1 MSQLKAVITR
11 LSPSCRQCL
20 QQAARLCINNGHREV
35 DTIHLLHELIATPN
49 NDVDQILKVS
59 KINQQLLL
67 SEIADLLTG
76 FSQATGST
84 PVFSQGLMALLEDAW
99 DLASSLHGQSENKN
113 SPLEIRSG
121 HILLVLLAYERYQSL
136 LKTLPEQL
144 QYVDRFTLKDDYDRQ
159 CLGST
164 EGSGSV
170 KSDKAA
176 LSENANFDSGKLD
189 GANSD
194 GTGSDNSHDQSDISQ
209 TTKQPTPA
217 LDKYTYDLTAKA
229 SAEQIDPVIG
239 REFEI
244 HQLID
249 ILIRRRQNNPIL
261 TGEAGVGKTAVV
273 EGLAQKIVSGY
284 VPDQLKDVTIRSLD
298 MGLLQAGAS
307 VKGEFENRLKQV
319 IEEVQASLHPIILFI
334 DEAHTLI
341 GAGGQAGQ
349 NDAANLLK
357 PALARGE
364 LRTIAA
370 TTWSEYKKYFEKD
383 AALSRRFQVVKVD
396 EPDIDTAVAMI
407 RGLSAKMQE
416 HFGILIDDDA
426 LQAAVELS
434 ARYISDRQLPD
445 KAVSVLDTAAA
456 RVSLSKTAMPNQLDR
471 LKAKGIQLEQHINN
485 LSQQLERIGGVD
497 EKEKVSQQIAILD
510 EQRQTNQQS
519 ISDMTSRWQEQ
530 RQLNDQLD
538 ALNQQLNSELD
549 DSNTLNAKARL
560 EKQAEN
566 QNIEQ
571 QLKQVQETQRL
582 IHAVLDRQVIKQII
596 SDWTGIPLTDMAGNE
611 KNHILTLADTLQE
624 RVIGQDHSVAAIVK
638 RIHTAKARLDDPNR
652 PQGVFLLV
660 GPSGVGKT
668 ETALALSEVLYGGER
683 NLITINL
690 SEYQEAHSVAS
701 LKGSPPGYVGY
712 GEGGVLTEAI
722 RRRPYSVLLL
732 DEVEKAHPDVLDLFY
747 QVFDKGVMEDSEGR
761 IIDFKNTLIL
771 LTSNI
776 GSSTIMQ
783 QCINTDPTITDFS
796 LPDSDSLKQAINP
809 HLYKAFKPAFLGRLT
824 VIPYYPLTDDA
835 LAEIIRLKLDKITG
849 RIRDNYDV
857 PCIVDP
863 EVIELILSRCHE
875 VDSGARNADA
885 IISHTLLPQLAGQ
898 LLAHDDSQSVLKKIT
913 VFVDENDDF
922 AYRLDCDAIVALNQM
937 AQYSEDETNSDTE
950 NNTNINSKGQL
961 ESSSNDQVNTAAT
974 KQLTAK
980 QVASK
985 KTSTKKATT
994 KKTPTKKTATKKI
1007 TEEDLS

>member
-20 QQAARLCINNGHREV
+20 QQAARLCIDKGHREV
-35 DTIHLLHELIATPN
+35 DTIHLLHELIATAH
-49 NDVDQILKVS
+49 NDVAQILKAN
-59 KINQQLLL
+59 KINQPLLL
-67 SEIADLLTG
+67 AEITDLLG
-76 FSQATGST
+76 AFGQATGST
-84 PVFSQGLMALLEDAW
+84 PVFSERLMALLEDAW
-99 DLASSLHGQSENKN
+99 ELASSQYSQSEDNN

-121 HILLVLLAYERYQSL
+121 HILLVLLTHERYQSL
-136 LKTLPEQL
+136 LHALPEQL
-144 QYVDRFTLKDDYDRQ
+144 QYIDRFTLKDDYERQ
-159 CLGST
+159 CIGST
-164 EGSGSV
+164 EGSS
-170 KSDKAA
+170 SA
-176 LSENANFDSGKLD
+176 KLD
-189 GANSD
+189 KNGNKD
-194 GTGSDNSHDQSDISQ
+194 NKNKTDNDSDNTNVDIAQ
-209 TTKQPTPA
+209 TAQPTPA

-229 SAEQIDPVIG
+229 TAEQIDPVIG

-249 ILIRRRQNNPIL
+249 NLIRRRQNNPIL

-273 EGLAQKIVSGY
+273 EGLAQKIVAGQ

-319 IEEVQASLHPIILFI
+319 IEEVQASVQPIILFI

-383 AALSRRFQVVKVD
+383 AALSRRFQVVKVE

-407 RGLSAKMQE
+407 RGLSAKMQA

-456 RVSLSKTAMPNQLDR
+456 RVSLSKTAMPNQLDK
-471 LKAKGIQLEQHINN
+471 LKAKGTQLEQHINN

-497 EKEKVSQQIAILD
+497 EKEKVSQQISVLD
-510 EQRQTNQQS
+510 EQRQANQQS
-519 ISDMTSRWQEQ
+519 IIDMTARWQEQ
-530 RQLNDQLD
+530 RTLNDQLD
-538 ALNQQLNSELD
+538 ALNQQLNGKIKGSDTLSAKERLD
-549 DSNTLNAKARL
+549 
-560 EKQAEN
+560 KQAEY
-566 QNIEQ
+566 QAIEQ
-571 QLKQVQETQRL
+571 ALKQVQEAHRL
-582 IHAVLDRQVIKQII
+582 IHAVLNRQVIKQII
-596 SDWTGIPLTDMAGNE
+596 SDWTGIPLNDMAGNE
-611 KNHILTLADTLQE
+611 KNHILTLADTLQA
-624 RVIGQDHSVAAIVK
+624 RVIGQDHSVATIVK

-652 PQGVFLLV
+652 PQGVFMLV

-712 GEGGVLTEAI
+712 GDGGVLTEAI

-761 IIDFKNTLIL
+761 LIDFKNTLIL

-776 GSSTIMQ
+776 GSSQIMQ
-783 QCINTDPTITDFS
+783 QCINTDPTNTDFS
-796 LPDSDSLKQAINP
+796 LPDSDRLKQVINP

-835 LAEIIRLKLDKITG
+835 LAEIIRLKLHKITD
-849 RIRDNYDV
+849 RIRNNYDV
-857 PCIVDP
+857 PCVIDP

-885 IISHTLLPQLAGQ
+885 IISHTLLPQLASQ
-898 LLAHDDSQSVLKKIT
+898 LLAHDDSQSVLRKIT
-913 VFVDENDDF
+913 VFVDADDNF
-922 AYRLDCDAIVALNQM
+922 AYRLDCDSVVALNQM
-937 AQYSEDETNSDTE
+937 AQYSETKTKTKTKTKTETESGSNTE
-950 NNTNINSKGQL
+950 TIL
-961 ESSSNDQVNTAAT
+961 AT
-974 KQLTAK
+974 KPI
-980 QVASK
+980 SK
-985 KTSTKKATT
+985 KTTKETSV
-994 KKTPTKKTATKKI
+994 KKTTRKKPIK
-1007 TEEDLS
+1007 EESL

>member
-1 MSQLKAVITR
+1 MSQLKAIITR

-20 QQAARLCINNGHREV
+20 QQAARLCIDRGHREV
-35 DTIHLLHELIATPN
+35 DTVHLLHELVATTH
-49 NDVDQILKVS
+49 NDIDQILKFN
-59 KINQQLLL
+59 KIDQQSLLL
-67 SEIADLLTG
+67 DLSEVLDTFDLASGT
-76 FSQATGST
+76 T
-84 PVFSQGLMALLEDAW
+84 PVFSQRLMALLEDAW
-99 DLASSLHGQSENKN
+99 ELASSQYNAAEGQ
-113 SPLEIRSG
+113 LEIRSG
-121 HILLVLLAYERYQSL
+121 HILLVLLTHERYKAL
-136 LKTLPEQL
+136 LKTLPESL
-144 QYVDRFTLKDDYDRQ
+144 QYIDKFTLKDDYARQ
-159 CLGST
+159 CKGST
-164 EGSGSV
+164 EGSGSAKATDTV
-170 KSDKAA
+170 KTKTDESDVLA
-176 LSENANFDSGKLD
+176 
-189 GANSD
+189 
-194 GTGSDNSHDQSDISQ
+194 
-209 TTKQPTPA
+209 KQNKPTPA

-229 SAEQIDPVIG
+229 DADEIDPVIG

-273 EGLAQKIVSGY
+273 EGLAQKIVAGQ
-284 VPDQLKDVTIRSLD
+284 VPDQLKGVSIRSLD

-319 IEEVQASLHPIILFI
+319 IEEVQSSVQPIILFI

-349 NDAANLLK
+349 SDAANLLK

-396 EPDIDTAVAMI
+396 EPDVETAVAMI
-407 RGLSAKMQE
+407 RGLSAKMQA
-416 HFGILIDDDA
+416 HFNILIDDDA
-426 LQAAVELS
+426 LQAAAELS

-456 RVSLSKTAMPNQLDR
+456 RVSLSKTSMPNQLDR
-471 LKAKGIQLEQHINN
+471 LHATDRQLQQHVNN
-485 LSQQLERIGGVD
+485 LSQQLERIGSID
-497 EKEKVSQQIAILD
+497 DKEKISQQIAVLD
-510 EQRQTNQQS
+510 EQRQ
-519 ISDMTSRWQEQ
+519 
-530 RQLNDQLD
+530 
-538 ALNQQLNSELD
+538 LNQQRIAEMTTGWQQQLDLTNQLDILSQALKGELD
-549 DSNTLNAKARL
+549 ANERL
-560 EKQAEN
+560 DKQAEY
-566 QNIEQ
+566 QTVEQ
-571 QLKQVQETQRL
+571 TLKQAQEAHRL
-582 IHAVLDRQVIKQII
+582 VHAVLDRQVIKQII
-596 SDWTGIPLTDMAGNE
+596 SDWTGIPLGDMAGNE
-611 KNHILTLADTLQE
+611 KNHILSLADTLQQ
-624 RVIGQDHSVAAIVK
+624 RLIGQDHALSAIVK
-638 RIHTAKARLDDPNR
+638 RIHTAKARLDDPSR
-652 PQGVFLLV
+652 PQGVFMLV

-668 ETALALSEVLYGGER
+668 ETALALSEALYGGER

-761 IIDFKNTLIL
+761 VIDFKNTLIM

-783 QCINTDPTITDFS
+783 HCINTDPTITDFA
-796 LPDSDSLKQAINP
+796 LPDTDRLKQAINP
-809 HLYKAFKPAFLGRLT
+809 QLYKAFKPAFLGRMT

-835 LAEIIRLKLDKITG
+835 LAAIISLKLDKITN
-849 RIRDNYDV
+849 RIKDNYEV
-857 PCIVDP
+857 PCVIDP

-885 IISHTLLPQLAGQ
+885 IISHTLLPQLAEQ
-898 LLAHDDSQSVLKKIT
+898 LLAHDDSKSVLKKVT
-913 VFVDENDDF
+913 VLVNDDDQF
-922 AYRLDCDAIVALNQM
+922 DYRLDVEPIVALNQM
-937 AQYSEDETNSDTE
+937 AQYSQEDSATSD
-950 NNTNINSKGQL
+950 NTAPKQL
-961 ESSSNDQVNTAAT
+961 KAKAKTTAAT
-974 KQLTAK
+974 KATA
-980 QVASK
+980 
-985 KTSTKKATT
+985 KKATT
-994 KKTPTKKTATKKI
+994 AITKSTSKKGVKSKQ
-1007 TEEDLS
+1007 ESSL

>member
-35 DTIHLLHELIATPN
+35 DTVHLLHELIAAPQ
-49 NDVDQILKVS
+49 NDVAQILKVN
-59 KINQQLLL
+59 KINQQTLLAD
-67 SEIADLLTG
+67 ITDLLNTCG
-76 FSQATGST
+76 EATGST

-99 DLASSLHGQSENKN
+99 ELASSQYNKN
-113 SPLEIRSG
+113 DNNNSLEIRSG
-121 HILLVLLAYERYQSL
+121 HILLVLLAYERYQPL
-136 LKTLPEQL
+136 LKILPEQL
-144 QYVDRFTLKDDYDRQ
+144 QYIDRFTLKDDYERQ

-164 EGSGSV
+164 EGSGSANVNISMTNKSADVDGYAESHESLHAAQANV
-170 KSDKAA
+170 K
-176 LSENANFDSGKLD
+176 
-189 GANSD
+189 
-194 GTGSDNSHDQSDISQ
+194 
-209 TTKQPTPA
+209 PTPA

-229 SAEQIDPVIG
+229 DAEQIDPVIG

-273 EGLAQKIVSGY
+273 EGLAQKIVGGQ

-319 IEEVQASLHPIILFI
+319 IEEVQASLQPIILFI

-407 RGLSAKMQE
+407 RGLSVKMQE

-456 RVSLSKTAMPNQLDR
+456 RVSLSKTAIPNQLDR
-471 LKAKGIQLEQHINN
+471 LQAKGVQLEQHINN
-485 LSQQLERIGGVD
+485 LSQQLERIGGID
-497 EKEKVSQQIAILD
+497 EKEKISQKIAVID
-510 EQRQTNQQS
+510 EQRQANKQS
-519 ISDMTSRWQEQ
+519 IADMTARWHEQ

-538 ALNQQLNSELD
+538 VINQQLN
-549 DSNTLNAKARL
+549 AKADGADTLSAKERL
-560 EKQAEN
+560 DKQAEY
-566 QNIEQ
+566 QSIEQ
-571 QLKQVQETQRL
+571 SLKQIQETHRL
-582 IHAVLDRQVIKQII
+582 IHPVLDRQVIKQII
-596 SDWTGIPLTDMAGNE
+596 SDWTGIPLNDMAGNE
-611 KNHILTLADTLQE
+611 KDHILNLADTLQA
-624 RVIGQDHSVAAIVK
+624 RVIGQDHSLAAIVK

-652 PQGVFLLV
+652 PQGIFMLV

-761 IIDFKNTLIL
+761 LIDFKNTLIL
-771 LTSNI
+771 LTSNV
-776 GSSTIMQ
+776 GSSQIMQ
-783 QCINTDPTITDFS
+783 ACINTDPAVTNFN
-796 LPDSDSLKQAINP
+796 LPDSDNLKQVINP

-857 PCIVDP
+857 PCVIDP

-898 LLAHDDSQSVLKKIT
+898 LLDHDDSQSVLKKIT
-913 VFVDENDDF
+913 VFVDADDNF
-922 AYRLDCDAIVALNQM
+922 AYRLDTDAVVPLNKM
-937 AQYSEDETNSDTE
+937 AQYSEDETE
-950 NNTNINSKGQL
+950 
-961 ESSSNDQVNTAAT
+961 DQV
-974 KQLTAK
+974 AK
-980 QVASK
+980 LPSKPFLPEKPAVKRPPVKKTVSK
-985 KTSTKKATT
+985 KAIKK
-994 KKTPTKKTATKKI
+994 
-1007 TEEDLS
+1007 ESL

>member
-20 QQAARLCINNGHREV
+20 QQAARLCIDKGHREV
-35 DTIHLLHELIATPN
+35 DIIHLLHELIATPH
-49 NDVDQILKVS
+49 NDVAQILKVN
-59 KINQQLLL
+59 KIIQPSLL
-67 SEIADLLTG
+67 SEITNLLEHFG
-76 FSQATGST
+76 QATGST
-84 PVFSQGLMALLEDAW
+84 PVFSERLMALLEDAW
-99 DLASSLHGQSENKN
+99 ELASSQYGQSDDKN
-113 SPLEIRSG
+113 VSLEIRSG
-121 HILLVLLAYERYQSL
+121 YILLVLLTYERYQPL
-136 LKTLPEQL
+136 LNALPEQL
-144 QYVDRFTLKDDYDRQ
+144 QYIDRFTLKDDYQRQ
-159 CLGST
+159 CHGST
-164 EGSGSV
+164 EGSSSTNIN
-170 KSDKAA
+170 KSAN
-176 LSENANFDSGKLD
+176 NATKYKT
-189 GANSD
+189 NSTNNNESID
-194 GTGSDNSHDQSDISQ
+194 TEQS
-209 TTKQPTPA
+209 TTQPTPA

-229 SAEQIDPVIG
+229 DDGQIDPVIG

-273 EGLAQKIVSGY
+273 EGLAQKIVAGQ
-284 VPDQLKDVTIRSLD
+284 VPDQLKEVTIRSLD

-319 IEEVQASLHPIILFI
+319 IEEVQASVQPIILFI

-456 RVSLSKTAMPNQLDR
+456 RVSLSKTAMPNQLDK
-471 LKAKGIQLEQHINN
+471 LKAKGMQLEQHVTS
-485 LSQQLERIGGVD
+485 LSQQLERIGGTD
-497 EKEKVSQQIAILD
+497 EKEKVSQQIAVLD
-510 EQRQTNQQS
+510 EQRQSNQQS
-519 ISDMTSRWQEQ
+519 IIDMTARWQEQ
-530 RQLNDQLD
+530 RKLNDQLD
-538 ALNQQLNSELD
+538 AINEQLNGKLD
-549 DSNTLNAKARL
+549 ASDTLSAKERL
-560 EKQAEN
+560 DKQAEY

-571 QLKQVQETQRL
+571 SLKQVQEAQRL

-596 SDWTGIPLTDMAGNE
+596 SDWTGIPLTDMAGDE
-611 KNHILTLADTLQE
+611 KNHILTLADTLQA
-624 RVIGQDHSVAAIVK
+624 RVIGQDHSVEAIVK

-652 PQGVFLLV
+652 PQGVFMLV

-747 QVFDKGVMEDSEGR
+747 QVFDKGIMEDSEGR
-761 IIDFKNTLIL
+761 LIDFKNTLIL

-776 GSSTIMQ
+776 GSSAIMQ
-783 QCINTDPTITDFS
+783 QCINTDPNNRNFS
-796 LPDSDSLKQAINP
+796 LPDSDSLRQAINP
-809 HLYKAFKPAFLGRLT
+809 HLHKAFKPAFLGRLT

-835 LAEIIRLKLDKITG
+835 LAEIIRLKLDKITS
-849 RIRDNYDV
+849 RIRNNYDV
-857 PCIVDP
+857 PCIIDP
-863 EVIELILSRCHE
+863 EVIELVLSRCHE

-885 IISHTLLPQLAGQ
+885 IISHTLLPQLASQ
-898 LLAHDDSQSVLKKIT
+898 LLAHNDSQSVLKKIT
-913 VFVDENDDF
+913 VFVDADDNF
-922 AYRLDCDAIVALNQM
+922 AYRLDCNSIVALNQM
-937 AQYSEDETNSDTE
+937 AQCSEGHSEEDINQTSTYQGE
-950 NNTNINSKGQL
+950 NKQTPNNQNI
-961 ESSSNDQVNTAAT
+961 TAPVS
-974 KQLTAK
+974 AK
-980 QVASK
+980 KPVSK
-985 KTSTKKATT
+985 KSTKEPSAKKANR
-994 KKTPTKKTATKKI
+994 KKSVK
-1007 TEEDLS
+1007 EVSL

>member
-20 QQAARLCINNGHREV
+20 QQAARLCINHGHREV
-35 DTIHLLHELIATPN
+35 DTVHLLHELIATPH
-49 NDVDQILKVS
+49 NDVAQILKIN
-59 KINQQLLL
+59 KINQQSLL
-67 SEIADLLTG
+67 EDITDLLNTFG
-76 FSQATGST
+76 QTTGST
-84 PVFSQGLMALLEDAW
+84 PVFSQSLMALLEDAW
-99 DLASSLHGQSENKN
+99 ELASSQHSQSADKN
-113 SPLEIRSG
+113 SALEIRSG
-121 HILLVLLAYERYQSL
+121 HIVLVLLAYERYLPL

-144 QYVDRFTLKDDYDRQ
+144 QYIDRFTLKDDYERQ

-164 EGSGSV
+164 EGSSSTKV
-170 KSDKAA
+170 NKSTNKAINKDTEA
-176 LSENANFDSGKLD
+176 SSGNSAANNTDEQAFLD
-189 GANSD
+189 AKQAA
-194 GTGSDNSHDQSDISQ
+194 T
-209 TTKQPTPA
+209 QPTPA

-273 EGLAQKIVSGY
+273 EGLAQKIVAGQ

-319 IEEVQASLHPIILFI
+319 IEEVQASLQPIILFI

-396 EPDIDTAVAMI
+396 EPDIETAVAMI

-456 RVSLSKTAMPNQLDR
+456 RVSLSKTAIPNQLDR
-471 LKAKGIQLEQHINN
+471 LNAKGLQLEQHINN

-497 EKEKVSQQIAILD
+497 EKEKISQKIAVLD
-510 EQRQTNQQS
+510 EQRQANQQS
-519 ISDMTSRWQEQ
+519 IADMTSRWHEQ
-530 RQLNDQLD
+530 RKLNDQLD
-538 ALNQQLNSELD
+538 ALNKQLSGKADGSDSLSAKERLD
-549 DSNTLNAKARL
+549 
-560 EKQAEN
+560 KQAEY
-566 QNIEQ
+566 QSIEQ
-571 QLKQVQETQRL
+571 SLKKIQETHRL
-582 IHAVLDRQVIKQII
+582 IHPVLDRQVIKQII

-611 KNHILTLADTLQE
+611 KDHILGLANTLQA

-652 PQGVFLLV
+652 PQGVFMLV

-761 IIDFKNTLIL
+761 LIDFKNTLIL
-771 LTSNI
+771 LTSNV
-776 GSSTIMQ
+776 GSSAIMQ
-783 QCINTDPTITDFS
+783 ACINTDPAVTDFS
-796 LPDSDSLKQAINP
+796 LPDSDSLKQVINP
-809 HLYKAFKPAFLGRLT
+809 HLYKSFKPAFLGRLT

-849 RIRDNYDV
+849 RIHDNYDV
-857 PCIVDP
+857 PCVIDD

-913 VFVDENDDF
+913 VFVDADDNF
-922 AYRLDCDAIVALNQM
+922 AYRLDTDAVVALNQM
-937 AQYSEDETNSDTE
+937 AQYSEDETE
-950 NNTNINSKGQL
+950 NQL
-961 ESSSNDQVNTAAT
+961 EKLPSKPLSAKKAAVKKPDVKKST
-974 KQLTAK
+974 VKKT
-980 QVASK
+980 ASK
-985 KTSTKKATT
+985 KSIK
-994 KKTPTKKTATKKI
+994 
-1007 TEEDLS
+1007 EEAL

>member
-35 DTIHLLHELIATPN
+35 DTVHLLHELIATPH
-49 NDVDQILKVS
+49 NDVAQILKFN
-59 KINQQLLL
+59 KINQQALLAD
-67 SEIADLLTG
+67 ITDLLNTFG
-76 FSQATGST
+76 QATGST

-99 DLASSLHGQSENKN
+99 ELASSQYNQSADNN

-136 LKTLPEQL
+136 LKTLPEPL
-144 QYVDRFTLKDDYDRQ
+144 QYIDRFTLKDDYERQ

-164 EGSGSV
+164 EGSGSSSNKITNNKGV
-170 KSDKAA
+170 NKGA
-176 LSENANFDSGKLD
+176 DSVDNDTNNQESLD
-189 GANSD
+189 
-194 GTGSDNSHDQSDISQ
+194 
-209 TTKQPTPA
+209 TKQTEAKPTPA

-273 EGLAQKIVSGY
+273 EGLAQKIVAGQ

-319 IEEVQASLHPIILFI
+319 IEEVQASVQPIILFI

-383 AALSRRFQVVKVD
+383 AALSRRFQVIKVD
-396 EPDIDTAVAMI
+396 EPDIETAVAMI
-407 RGLSAKMQE
+407 RGLSAKIQN

-471 LKAKGIQLEQHINN
+471 LNAKGLQLEQHINN

-497 EKEKVSQQIAILD
+497 EKEKVSQKIAVLD
-510 EQRQTNQQS
+510 EQRQANQQS
-519 ISDMTSRWQEQ
+519 IADMTNRWHEQ
-530 RQLNDQLD
+530 RELNDQLD
-538 ALNQQLNSELD
+538 ALNQQLNGKADGADALS
-549 DSNTLNAKARL
+549 AKARL
-560 EKQAEN
+560 DKQSEY
-566 QNIEQ
+566 QSIEQ
-571 QLKQVQETQRL
+571 ALKQIQETQRL
-582 IHAVLDRQVIKQII
+582 IHPVLDRQVIKQII

-611 KNHILTLADTLQE
+611 KDHILNLADTLQA

-652 PQGVFLLV
+652 PQGVFMLV

-668 ETALALSEVLYGGER
+668 ETALVLSEVLYGGER

-761 IIDFKNTLIL
+761 LIDFKNTLIL
-771 LTSNI
+771 LTSNV
-776 GSSTIMQ
+776 GSSAIMQ
-783 QCINTDPTITDFS
+783 ACINTDPAVTDFS
-796 LPDSDSLKQAINP
+796 LPDSDSLKQVINP

-849 RIRDNYDV
+849 RIGDNYDV
-857 PCIVDP
+857 PCVIDD

-913 VFVDENDDF
+913 VFVDEDDNF
-922 AYRLDCDAIVALNQM
+922 AYRLDTDAVVALNQM
-937 AQYSEDETNSDTE
+937 AQHSEDETE
-950 NNTNINSKGQL
+950 YQV
-961 ESSSNDQVNTAAT
+961 EDQV
-974 KQLTAK
+974 KEPPSKPLSAK
-980 QVASK
+980 KPDVKKSTVKKASSK
-985 KTSTKKATT
+985 KPIK
-994 KKTPTKKTATKKI
+994 
-1007 TEEDLS
+1007 EESL

>member
-35 DTIHLLHELIATPN
+35 DTVHLLHELIATPH
-49 NDVDQILKVS
+49 NDVAQILKFN
-59 KINQQLLL
+59 KIAQQSLLAD
-67 SEIADLLTG
+67 ITDLLDTFG
-76 FSQATGST
+76 QATGST
-84 PVFSQGLMALLEDAW
+84 PVFSQDLMALLEDAW
-99 DLASSLHGQSENKN
+99 ELASSQHGQSADN
-113 SPLEIRSG
+113 SSALEIRSG

-136 LKTLPEQL
+136 LKTLPEPL
-144 QYVDRFTLKDDYDRQ
+144 QYIDRFTLKDDYERQ

-164 EGSGSV
+164 EGSGSSSN
-170 KSDKAA
+170 KSTNNKGINKDTEASADKNTASQA
-176 LSENANFDSGKLD
+176 SSTEQP
-189 GANSD
+189 
-194 GTGSDNSHDQSDISQ
+194 TTQS
-209 TTKQPTPA
+209 TPA

-273 EGLAQKIVSGY
+273 EGLAQKIVASQ

-319 IEEVQASLHPIILFI
+319 IEEVQASLQPIILFI

-396 EPDIDTAVAMI
+396 EPDIETAVAMI
-407 RGLSAKMQE
+407 RGLSAKMQA

-471 LKAKGIQLEQHINN
+471 LQAKGVQLEQHINN

-497 EKEKVSQQIAILD
+497 EKEKVSQKIAVLD
-510 EQRQTNQQS
+510 EQRQSNQQS
-519 ISDMTSRWQEQ
+519 IIDMTARWQEQ

-538 ALNQQLNSELD
+538 AINQQLNGKTSGSDTLSAKERLDKQSEYQ
-549 DSNTLNAKARL
+549 S
-560 EKQAEN
+560 
-566 QNIEQ
+566 IEQ
-571 QLKQVQETQRL
+571 ALKQVQETHRL
-582 IHAVLDRQVIKQII
+582 IHPVLDRQVIKQII
-596 SDWTGIPLTDMAGNE
+596 SDWTGIPLNDMAGNE
-611 KNHILTLADTLQE
+611 KDHILNLADTLQA

-652 PQGVFLLV
+652 PQGVFMLV

-761 IIDFKNTLIL
+761 LIDFKNTLIL
-771 LTSNI
+771 LTSNV
-776 GSSTIMQ
+776 GSSAIMQ
-783 QCINTDPTITDFS
+783 ACINTDPAVTDFS
-796 LPDSDSLKQAINP
+796 LPDSDSLKQVINP

-857 PCIVDP
+857 PCVIDD

-913 VFVDENDDF
+913 VFVDENDNF
-922 AYRLDCDAIVALNQM
+922 AYRLDTDAVVALNHM
-937 AQYSEDETNSDTE
+937 AQYSEVEGDV
-950 NNTNINSKGQL
+950 SKAP
-961 ESSSNDQVNTAAT
+961 S
-974 KQLTAK
+974 K
-980 QVASK
+980 QVAAK
-985 KTSTKKATT
+985 KPATKESSTKKEPATKEAAVKKPSV
-994 KKTPTKKTATKKI
+994 KKTISKKSVKK
-1007 TEEDLS
+1007 DLL

>member
-35 DTIHLLHELIATPN
+35 DTIHLLHELIATPH
-49 NDVDQILKVS
+49 NDVDQILNIN

-67 SEIADLLTG
+67 SQVADLLAG
-76 FSQATGST
+76 ISQATGVT
-84 PVFSQGLMALLEDAW
+84 PVFSQSLMALLEDAW
-99 DLASSLHGQSENKN
+99 ELASSQHGQSENKN

-121 HILLVLLAYERYQSL
+121 HILLVLLTYERYQSL

-144 QYVDRFTLKDDYDRQ
+144 QYIDRFTLKDDYDRQ
-159 CLGST
+159 CFGST

-176 LSENANFDSGKLD
+176 LSENGNFGSGELDGSKSD

-194 GTGSDNSHDQSDISQ
+194 NSYDQSDISQ

-273 EGLAQKIVSGY
+273 EGLAQKIVAGY

-334 DEAHTLI
+334 DEAHMLI

-407 RGLSAKMQE
+407 RGLSAKVQE

-471 LKAKGIQLEQHINN
+471 LKAKGAQLEQHINN
-485 LSQQLERIGGVD
+485 LGQQLERIGSAD
-497 EKEKVSQQIAILD
+497 EKEKVSQKIAVLD
-510 EQRQTNQQS
+510 EQRQSNQQNITS
-519 ISDMTSRWQEQ
+519 MTTRWQEQ
-530 RQLNDQLD
+530 RELNDKLD
-538 ALNQQLNSELD
+538 ALNKQLNGNLD
-549 DSNTLNAKARL
+549 GSDTLSAKARL
-560 EKQAEN
+560 DKQSEY
-566 QNIEQ
+566 QNTEQ
-571 QLKQVQETQRL
+571 ALKQIQETHRL
-582 IHAVLDRQVIKQII
+582 IHPVLDRQVIKQII
-596 SDWTGIPLTDMAGNE
+596 SDWTGIPLNDMAGNE
-611 KNHILTLADTLQE
+611 KNHILALADTLQK
-624 RVIGQDHSVAAIVK
+624 RVIGQDHSIDAIVK
-638 RIHTAKARLDDPNR
+638 RIQTAKARLDDPNR

-712 GEGGVLTEAI
+712 GEGGVLTEAV

-747 QVFDKGVMEDSEGR
+747 QVFDKGMMEDSEGR
-761 IIDFKNTLIL
+761 LIDFKNTLIL
-771 LTSNI
+771 LTSNV
-776 GSSTIMQ
+776 GSAQIMQ
-783 QCINTDPTITDFS
+783 QCINTDPTVTVFS
-796 LPDSDSLKQAINP
+796 LPDSDSLKQTINP

-835 LAEIIRLKLDKITG
+835 LAEIIRLKLDKITD

-857 PCIVDP
+857 PCVIDS
-863 EVIELILSRCHE
+863 EVVELILSRCHE

-885 IISHTLLPQLAGQ
+885 IISQTLLPQLAGQ
-898 LLAHDDSQSVLKKIT
+898 LLSHDDSQSVLKKIT
-913 VFVDENDDF
+913 VVVDETDNF
-922 AYRLDCDAIVALNQM
+922 AYRLDTDAIVALNQM
-937 AQYSEDETNSDTE
+937 AQCSDSEC
-950 NNTNINSKGQL
+950 KGGVNKA
-961 ESSSNDQVNTAAT
+961 SS
-974 KQLTAK
+974 KQLLAK
-980 QVASK
+980 K
-985 KTSTKKATT
+985 
-994 KKTPTKKTATKKI
+994 PATKKPTI
-1007 TEEDLS
+1007 KKPSVKKAAIKDFIKKDLL

>member
-20 QQAARLCINNGHREV
+20 QQAARLCIDKGHREV
-35 DTIHLLHELIATPN
+35 DTIHLLHELIATAH
-49 NDVDQILKVS
+49 NDVAQILKAN
-59 KINQQLLL
+59 KINQPSLLA
-67 SEIADLLTG
+67 EITDLLG
-76 FSQATGST
+76 AFGQATGST
-84 PVFSQGLMALLEDAW
+84 PVFSERLMALLEDAW
-99 DLASSLHGQSENKN
+99 ELASSQYSQSEANN

-121 HILLVLLAYERYQSL
+121 HILLVLLTHERYQSL
-136 LKTLPEQL
+136 LHALPEQL
-144 QYVDRFTLKDDYDRQ
+144 QYIDRFTLKDDYERQ

-164 EGSGSV
+164 EGSSSANLD
-170 KSDKAA
+170 KNNNKNKADATSD
-176 LSENANFDSGKLD
+176 NANV
-189 GANSD
+189 
-194 GTGSDNSHDQSDISQ
+194 DIAQ
-209 TTKQPTPA
+209 TAQPTPA

-229 SAEQIDPVIG
+229 TAEQIDPVIG

-273 EGLAQKIVSGY
+273 EGLAQKIVAGQ

-319 IEEVQASLHPIILFI
+319 IEEVQASVQPIILFI

-383 AALSRRFQVVKVD
+383 AALSRRFQVVKVE

-407 RGLSAKMQE
+407 RGLSAKMQA

-456 RVSLSKTAMPNQLDR
+456 RVSLSKTAMPNQLDK
-471 LKAKGIQLEQHINN
+471 LKAKGAQLEQHINS

-497 EKEKVSQQIAILD
+497 EKEKVSQQIAVLD
-510 EQRQTNQQS
+510 EQRQANQQS
-519 ISDMTSRWQEQ
+519 IIDMTARWQEQ
-530 RQLNDQLD
+530 RTLNDQLD
-538 ALNQQLNSELD
+538 ALNQQLNGKIKGSD
-549 DSNTLNAKARL
+549 TLSAKARL
-560 EKQAEN
+560 DKQAEY
-566 QNIEQ
+566 QAIEQ
-571 QLKQVQETQRL
+571 ALKQVQEAHRL

-596 SDWTGIPLTDMAGNE
+596 SDWTGIPLNDMAGNE
-611 KNHILTLADTLQE
+611 KNHILTLADTLQA
-624 RVIGQDHSVAAIVK
+624 RVIGQDHSIAAIVK

-652 PQGVFLLV
+652 PQGVFMLV

-683 NLITINL
+683 NIITINL

-761 IIDFKNTLIL
+761 LIDFKNTFIL

-776 GSSTIMQ
+776 GSSQIMQ
-783 QCINTDPTITDFS
+783 QCINTDPANTDFS
-796 LPDSDSLKQAINP
+796 LPDSDSLKQVINP

-835 LAEIIRLKLDKITG
+835 LAEIIRLKLNKITD

-857 PCIVDP
+857 PCVIDP

-885 IISHTLLPQLAGQ
+885 IISHTLLPQLASQ
-898 LLAHDDSQSVLKKIT
+898 LLAHDDSQSVLRKIT
-913 VFVDENDDF
+913 VFVDADDNF
-922 AYRLDCDAIVALNQM
+922 AYRLDCDSVVALNQM
-937 AQYSEDETNSDTE
+937 AQYSETKTE
-950 NNTNINSKGQL
+950 IEGSANTEAVL
-961 ESSSNDQVNTAAT
+961 AT
-974 KQLTAK
+974 KPI
-980 QVASK
+980 S
-985 KTSTKKATT
+985 KKATKDAPV
-994 KKTPTKKTATKKI
+994 KKTTRKKPSK
-1007 TEEDLS
+1007 EEFL

>member
-35 DTIHLLHELIATPN
+35 DTVHLLHELIATPH
-49 NDVDQILKVS
+49 NDVAQILKVN
-59 KINQQLLL
+59 KINQQSLLTD
-67 SEIADLLTG
+67 ITDLLNTFG
-76 FSQATGST
+76 QATGST
-84 PVFSQGLMALLEDAW
+84 PVFSQDLMALLEDAW
-99 DLASSLHGQSENKN
+99 ELASSQHGQSIDNN
-113 SPLEIRSG
+113 NALEIRSG

-144 QYVDRFTLKDDYDRQ
+144 QYIDRFTLKDDYERQ

-164 EGSGSV
+164 EGSGSSSNKGV
-170 KSDKAA
+170 NKGAD
-176 LSENANFDSGKLD
+176 D
-189 GANSD
+189 GANSAD
-194 GTGSDNSHDQSDISQ
+194 DDTNNQESLD
-209 TTKQPTPA
+209 TKQTEAKPTPA

-273 EGLAQKIVSGY
+273 EGLAQKIVVGQ

-319 IEEVQASLHPIILFI
+319 IEEVQASLQPIILFI

-396 EPDIDTAVAMI
+396 EPDIETAVAMI
-407 RGLSAKMQE
+407 RGLSAKMQD

-456 RVSLSKTAMPNQLDR
+456 RVSLSKTAIPNQLDR
-471 LKAKGIQLEQHINN
+471 LKAKGVQLEQHINN

-497 EKEKVSQQIAILD
+497 EKEKVSQKIAVLD
-510 EQRQTNQQS
+510 EQRQSNQQS
-519 ISDMTSRWQEQ
+519 IADMTSRWHEQ
-530 RQLNDQLD
+530 RELNNQLD
-538 ALNQQLNSELD
+538 ALNKQLSGKAGGA
-549 DSNTLNAKARL
+549 DSLSAKARL
-560 EKQAEN
+560 DKQAEY
-566 QNIEQ
+566 QSIEQ
-571 QLKQVQETQRL
+571 SLKQVQETQRL
-582 IHAVLDRQVIKQII
+582 IHPVLDRQVIKQII
-596 SDWTGIPLTDMAGNE
+596 SDWTGIPLNDMAGNE
-611 KNHILTLADTLQE
+611 KDHILSLADTLQA

-652 PQGVFLLV
+652 PQGVFMLV

-668 ETALALSEVLYGGER
+668 ETALALSEILYGGER

-712 GEGGVLTEAI
+712 GEGGVLTEAV

-761 IIDFKNTLIL
+761 LIDFKNTLIL

-776 GSSTIMQ
+776 GSSQIMQ
-783 QCINTDPTITDFS
+783 ACINTDPSVTDFS

-824 VIPYYPLTDDA
+824 VIPYYPLTDNA

-857 PCIVDP
+857 PCVIDD

-913 VFVDENDDF
+913 VFVDEDDNF
-922 AYRLDCDAIVALNQM
+922 AYRLDTDAVVALNHI
-937 AQYSEDETNSDTE
+937 AQYSEVEGDV
-950 NNTNINSKGQL
+950 SKAP
-961 ESSSNDQVNTAAT
+961 SKQVEAKKPAT
-974 KQLTAK
+974 KK
-980 QVASK
+980 S
-985 KTSTKKATT
+985 STKKEPAKKEPAVKKPSV
-994 KKTPTKKTATKKI
+994 KKTISKKSVKK
-1007 TEEDLS
+1007 DLL

>member
-35 DTIHLLHELIATPN
+35 DTVHLLHELIAAPQ
-49 NDVDQILKVS
+49 NDVAQILKVN
-59 KINQQLLL
+59 KINQQTLLAD
-67 SEIADLLTG
+67 ITDLLNTFG
-76 FSQATGST
+76 EATGST

-99 DLASSLHGQSENKN
+99 ELASSQYNKN
-113 SPLEIRSG
+113 DNNNSLEIRSG
-121 HILLVLLAYERYQSL
+121 HILLVLLAYERYQPL
-136 LKTLPEQL
+136 LKILPEQL
-144 QYVDRFTLKDDYDRQ
+144 QYIDRFTLKDDYERQ

-164 EGSGSV
+164 EGSGSANVNRSMTNKSADVDGDAESHESLHAAQANV
-170 KSDKAA
+170 K
-176 LSENANFDSGKLD
+176 
-189 GANSD
+189 
-194 GTGSDNSHDQSDISQ
+194 
-209 TTKQPTPA
+209 PTPA

-229 SAEQIDPVIG
+229 DAEQIDPVIG

-273 EGLAQKIVSGY
+273 EGLAQKIVAGQ

-319 IEEVQASLHPIILFI
+319 IEEVQASLQPIILFI

-396 EPDIDTAVAMI
+396 EPDIDTAVVMI
-407 RGLSAKMQE
+407 RGLSVKMQE

-456 RVSLSKTAMPNQLDR
+456 RVSLSKTAIPNQLDR
-471 LKAKGIQLEQHINN
+471 LQAKGVQLEQHINN
-485 LSQQLERIGGVD
+485 LSQQLERIGGID
-497 EKEKVSQQIAILD
+497 EKEKISQKIAVID
-510 EQRQTNQQS
+510 EQRQANKQS
-519 ISDMTSRWQEQ
+519 IADMTARWHEQ

-538 ALNQQLNSELD
+538 VINQRLNDKASGAVLSAKERLD
-549 DSNTLNAKARL
+549 
-560 EKQAEN
+560 KQAEY
-566 QNIEQ
+566 QSIEQ
-571 QLKQVQETQRL
+571 SLKQIQETQRL
-582 IHAVLDRQVIKQII
+582 IHPVLDRQVIKQII
-596 SDWTGIPLTDMAGNE
+596 SDWTGIPLNDMAGNE
-611 KNHILTLADTLQE
+611 KDHILNLADTLQA

-652 PQGVFLLV
+652 PQGVFMLV

-668 ETALALSEVLYGGER
+668 ETALALSDVLYGGER
-683 NLITINL
+683 NLVTINL

-761 IIDFKNTLIL
+761 LIDFKNTLIL
-771 LTSNI
+771 LTSNV
-776 GSSTIMQ
+776 GSSQIMQ
-783 QCINTDPTITDFS
+783 ACINTDPSITEFS
-796 LPDSDSLKQAINP
+796 LPDSDNLKQVINP

-857 PCIVDP
+857 PCVIDL

-913 VFVDENDDF
+913 VFVDADDNF
-922 AYRLDCDAIVALNQM
+922 AYRLDTDAVVPLNKM
-937 AQYSEDETNSDTE
+937 AQYSEDETE
-950 NNTNINSKGQL
+950 
-961 ESSSNDQVNTAAT
+961 DQV
-974 KQLTAK
+974 AK
-980 QVASK
+980 LPSKPFLPGKPAVKRPPVKKTVSK
-985 KTSTKKATT
+985 KAVKK
-994 KKTPTKKTATKKI
+994 
-1007 TEEDLS
+1007 ESL

>member
-35 DTIHLLHELIATPN
+35 DTVHLLHELIATPY
-49 NDVDQILKVS
+49 NDVAQILKAN
-59 KINQQLLL
+59 KISQQSLL
-67 SEIADLLTG
+67 ADITDSLNTFG
-76 FSQATGST
+76 QATGLT
-84 PVFSQGLMALLEDAW
+84 PVFSQSLMALLEDAW
-99 DLASSLHGQSENKN
+99 ELASSQYNKSDNN

-121 HILLVLLAYERYQSL
+121 HILLVLLAYERYQPL

-144 QYVDRFTLKDDYDRQ
+144 QYIDRFTLKDDYERQ

-164 EGSGSV
+164 EGSGTIQSAKV
-170 KSDKAA
+170 A
-176 LSENANFDSGKLD
+176 LGENVNT
-189 GANSD
+189 NSD
-194 GTGSDNSHDQSDISQ
+194 RSDNSDTQSELSQ
-209 TTKQPTPA
+209 TTKIATPA

-229 SAEQIDPVIG
+229 SADQIDPVIG

-273 EGLAQKIVSGY
+273 EGLAQKIVAGQ

-319 IEEVQASLHPIILFI
+319 IEEVQASLQPIILFI

-396 EPDIDTAVAMI
+396 EPDIETAVAMI
-407 RGLSAKMQE
+407 RGLSAKMQD

-456 RVSLSKTAMPNQLDR
+456 RVSLSKTAIPNQLDR
-471 LKAKGIQLEQHINN
+471 LNAKGLQLEQHINN

-497 EKEKVSQQIAILD
+497 EKEKVSQKIAVLD
-510 EQRQTNQQS
+510 EQRQANQQS
-519 ISDMTSRWQEQ
+519 IADMTSRWHEQ
-530 RQLNDQLD
+530 RELNDRLD
-538 ALNQQLNSELD
+538 ALNQQLNDKTDGSD
-549 DSNTLNAKARL
+549 ALNAKERL
-560 EKQAEN
+560 DKQAEY
-566 QNIEQ
+566 QSIEQ
-571 QLKQVQETQRL
+571 SLKKIQETQRL

-611 KNHILTLADTLQE
+611 KDHILGLADTLQS

-652 PQGVFLLV
+652 PQGVFMLV

-761 IIDFKNTLIL
+761 LIDFKNTLIL
-771 LTSNI
+771 LTSNV
-776 GSSTIMQ
+776 GSSQIMQ
-783 QCINTDPTITDFS
+783 ACINTDPAVTNFN
-796 LPDSDSLKQAINP
+796 LPDSDSLKQVINP

-857 PCIVDP
+857 PCVIEP

-898 LLAHDDSQSVLKKIT
+898 LLDHDDSQSVLKKIT
-913 VFVDENDDF
+913 VFVDADDNF
-922 AYRLDCDAIVALNQM
+922 AYRLDTDTVVPLNKM
-937 AQYSEDETNSDTE
+937 AQYSEDETE
-950 NNTNINSKGQL
+950 
-961 ESSSNDQVNTAAT
+961 DQV
-974 KQLTAK
+974 AK
-980 QVASK
+980 LPSKPFLPEKPAVKRQPVKKTVSK
-985 KTSTKKATT
+985 KAIKK
-994 KKTPTKKTATKKI
+994 
-1007 TEEDLS
+1007 ESL

>member
-35 DTIHLLHELIATPN
+35 DTVHLLHELIAAPQ
-49 NDVDQILKVS
+49 NDVAQILKVN
-59 KINQQLLL
+59 KINQQTLLAD
-67 SEIADLLTG
+67 ITDLLNTFG
-76 FSQATGST
+76 EATGST

-99 DLASSLHGQSENKN
+99 ELASSQYNKN
-113 SPLEIRSG
+113 DNNNSLEIRSG
-121 HILLVLLAYERYQSL
+121 HILLVLLAYERYQPL
-136 LKTLPEQL
+136 LKILPEQL
-144 QYVDRFTLKDDYDRQ
+144 QYIDRFTLKDDYERQ

-164 EGSGSV
+164 EGSGSANVNRSMTNKSADVDGYAESHESLHAAQSNV
-170 KSDKAA
+170 K
-176 LSENANFDSGKLD
+176 
-189 GANSD
+189 
-194 GTGSDNSHDQSDISQ
+194 
-209 TTKQPTPA
+209 PTPA

-229 SAEQIDPVIG
+229 DAEQIDPVIG

-273 EGLAQKIVSGY
+273 EGLAQKIVAGQ

-319 IEEVQASLHPIILFI
+319 IEEVQASLQPIILFI

-407 RGLSAKMQE
+407 RGLSVKMQE

-456 RVSLSKTAMPNQLDR
+456 RVSLSKTAIPNQLDR
-471 LKAKGIQLEQHINN
+471 LQAKGVQLEQHINN
-485 LSQQLERIGGVD
+485 LSQQLERIGGID
-497 EKEKVSQQIAILD
+497 EKEKISQKIAVID
-510 EQRQTNQQS
+510 EQRQANKQS
-519 ISDMTSRWQEQ
+519 IADMTARWHEQ

-538 ALNQQLNSELD
+538 VINQRLNDKASGADTLSAKERLD
-549 DSNTLNAKARL
+549 
-560 EKQAEN
+560 KQAEY
-566 QNIEQ
+566 QSIEQ
-571 QLKQVQETQRL
+571 SLKQIQETQRL
-582 IHAVLDRQVIKQII
+582 IHPVLDRQVIKQII
-596 SDWTGIPLTDMAGNE
+596 SDWTGIPLNDMAGNE
-611 KNHILTLADTLQE
+611 KDHILNLADTLQA

-652 PQGVFLLV
+652 PQGVFMLV

-668 ETALALSEVLYGGER
+668 ETALALSDVLYGGER

-761 IIDFKNTLIL
+761 LIDFKNTLIL
-771 LTSNI
+771 LTSNV
-776 GSSTIMQ
+776 GSSQIMQ
-783 QCINTDPTITDFS
+783 ACINTDPSITEFS
-796 LPDSDSLKQAINP
+796 LPDSDNLKQVINP
-809 HLYKAFKPAFLGRLT
+809 HLYKVFKPAFLGRLT

-857 PCIVDP
+857 PCVIDP
-863 EVIELILSRCHE
+863 EVIELILSRCQE

-913 VFVDENDDF
+913 VFVDADDNF
-922 AYRLDCDAIVALNQM
+922 AYRLDTDAVVPLNKM
-937 AQYSEDETNSDTE
+937 AQYSEDEIE
-950 NNTNINSKGQL
+950 
-961 ESSSNDQVNTAAT
+961 DQV
-974 KQLTAK
+974 AK
-980 QVASK
+980 LPSKPFLPEKPAVKRPPVKKTVSK
-985 KTSTKKATT
+985 KAIKK
-994 KKTPTKKTATKKI
+994 
-1007 TEEDLS
+1007 ESL

>member
-35 DTIHLLHELIATPN
+35 DTIHLLHELIATPH
-49 NDVDQILKVS
+49 NDVAQILKFN
-59 KINQQLLL
+59 KIAQQSLLTD
-67 SEIADLLTG
+67 ITDLLDTFG
-76 FSQATGST
+76 QATGST

-99 DLASSLHGQSENKN
+99 ELASSQHSQSNNN
-113 SPLEIRSG
+113 SSLEIRSG
-121 HILLVLLAYERYQSL
+121 HILLVLLVYERYQSL
-136 LKTLPEQL
+136 LKILPEQL
-144 QYVDRFTLKDDYDRQ
+144 QYIDRFTLKDDYERQ

-164 EGSGSV
+164 EGSGSTSV
-170 KSDKAA
+170 NKSANNDTNKDNEISADNIKDK
-176 LSENANFDSGKLD
+176 
-189 GANSD
+189 
-194 GTGSDNSHDQSDISQ
+194 QSSLIEHP
-209 TTKQPTPA
+209 TTQPTPA

-229 SAEQIDPVIG
+229 RAEQIDPVIG

-273 EGLAQKIVSGY
+273 EGLAQKIVADQ

-319 IEEVQASLHPIILFI
+319 IEEVQASAQPIILFI

-396 EPDIDTAVAMI
+396 EPDIETAVAMI
-407 RGLSAKMQE
+407 RGLSAKMQA

-471 LKAKGIQLEQHINN
+471 LKAKGLQLEQHINS
-485 LSQQLERIGGVD
+485 LSQQLERIGGID
-497 EKEKVSQQIAILD
+497 DKEKVSQKIAVLD

-519 ISDMTSRWQEQ
+519 IADMTAHWHEQ

-538 ALNQQLNSELD
+538 ALNQQLNGKAD
-549 DSNTLNAKARL
+549 DASNTNMLSAKERL
-560 EKQAEN
+560 DKQGEY
-566 QNIEQ
+566 QSIEQ
-571 QLKQVQETQRL
+571 SLKQIQETHRL
-582 IHAVLDRQVIKQII
+582 IHPVLDRQVIKQII
-596 SDWTGIPLTDMAGNE
+596 SDWTGIPLNDMAGNE
-611 KNHILTLADTLQE
+611 KDHILSLADTLQA

-652 PQGVFLLV
+652 PQGVFMLV

-701 LKGSPPGYVGY
+701 LKGSPPGYIGY

-747 QVFDKGVMEDSEGR
+747 QVFDKGVMEDSEGGL
-761 IIDFKNTLIL
+761 IDFKNTLIL

-776 GSSTIMQ
+776 GSSAIMQ
-783 QCINTDPTITDFS
+783 QCINTDPTVTDFS
-796 LPDSDSLKQAINP
+796 LPDSDSLKQVINP

-857 PCIVDP
+857 PCVIDP

-898 LLAHDDSQSVLKKIT
+898 LLAHDDSQSVLKEIT
-913 VFVDENDDF
+913 VFVDEYDNF
-922 AYRLDCDAIVALNQM
+922 AYRLDTDAVVPLNKM
-937 AQYSEDETNSDTE
+937 AQYSENDTNAQVKKSP
-950 NNTNINSKGQL
+950 SKT
-961 ESSSNDQVNTAAT
+961 V
-974 KQLTAK
+974 
-980 QVASK
+980 
-985 KTSTKKATT
+985 STKKSVVEKPPV
-994 KKTPTKKTATKKI
+994 KKTVSKKAVKEGT
-1007 TEEDLS
+1007 L

>member
-35 DTIHLLHELIATPN
+35 DTVHLLHELIATPH
-49 NDVDQILKVS
+49 NDVAQILKVN
-59 KINQQLLL
+59 KINQHSLLA
-67 SEIADLLTG
+67 EITDLLNTFG
-76 FSQATGST
+76 QATGST
-84 PVFSQGLMALLEDAW
+84 PVFSQDLMALLEDAW
-99 DLASSLHGQSENKN
+99 ELASSQHSEHNH

-121 HILLVLLAYERYQSL
+121 HILLVLLAYERYQPL
-136 LKTLPEQL
+136 LKALPEQL
-144 QYVDRFTLKDDYDRQ
+144 QYIDRFTLKDDYEHQ

-164 EGSGSV
+164 EGSGS
-170 KSDKAA
+170 
-176 LSENANFDSGKLD
+176 ANVNQSANKNTHKDAEANTDNHESLD
-189 GANSD
+189 AEQAN
-194 GTGSDNSHDQSDISQ
+194 
-209 TTKQPTPA
+209 TKPTPA

-229 SAEQIDPVIG
+229 DAEQIDPVIG

-273 EGLAQKIVSGY
+273 EGLAQKIVAGQ
-284 VPDQLKDVTIRSLD
+284 VPDQLKEVTIRSLD

-319 IEEVQASLHPIILFI
+319 IEEVQASVQPIILFI

-396 EPDIDTAVAMI
+396 EPDIETAVAMI

-456 RVSLSKTAMPNQLDR
+456 RVSLSKTAMPNQLDK
-471 LKAKGIQLEQHINN
+471 LQAKGLQLEQHINN

-497 EKEKVSQQIAILD
+497 EKEKVSQKIAVLD
-510 EQRQTNQQS
+510 ELRQANQQS
-519 ISDMTSRWQEQ
+519 IADMTSRWHEQ
-530 RQLNDQLD
+530 RKLNDQLD
-538 ALNQQLNSELD
+538 TLNKQLNGQL
-549 DSNTLNAKARL
+549 NTADTLSAKARL
-560 EKQAEN
+560 DKQVEY
-566 QNIEQ
+566 QNTEQ
-571 QLKQVQETQRL
+571 SLKQIQETQRL
-582 IHAVLDRQVIKQII
+582 IHPVLDRQVIKQII
-596 SDWTGIPLTDMAGNE
+596 SDWTGIPLNDMAGNE
-611 KNHILTLADTLQE
+611 KNHILNLADTLQA
-624 RVIGQDHSVAAIVK
+624 RIIGQDHSVAAIVK

-652 PQGVFLLV
+652 PQGVFMLV

-712 GEGGVLTEAI
+712 GEGGVLTEAV

-747 QVFDKGVMEDSEGR
+747 QVFDKGIMEDSEGR
-761 IIDFKNTLIL
+761 LIDFKNTLIL

-776 GSSTIMQ
+776 GSAQVMQ
-783 QCINTDPTITDFS
+783 QCINTDPSITDFS

-857 PCIVDP
+857 PCVIDP

-913 VFVDENDDF
+913 VFVDEDDNF
-922 AYRLDCDAIVALNQM
+922 AYRLDTDAVVALNQM
-937 AQYSEDETNSDTE
+937 AQYSEDETE
-950 NNTNINSKGQL
+950 
-961 ESSSNDQVNTAAT
+961 DQVE
-974 KQLTAK
+974 KSPSKPISAK
-980 QVASK
+980 KSTVKKPAIKKPIVKKTASK
-985 KTSTKKATT
+985 KAIK
-994 KKTPTKKTATKKI
+994 
-1007 TEEDLS
+1007 EESL

>member
-35 DTIHLLHELIATPN
+35 DTIHLLHELIATPH
-49 NDVDQILKVS
+49 NDVAQILKFN
-59 KINQQLLL
+59 KIAQQSLLTD
-67 SEIADLLTG
+67 ITDLLDTFG
-76 FSQATGST
+76 QATGST

-99 DLASSLHGQSENKN
+99 ELASSQHSQSNNN
-113 SPLEIRSG
+113 SSLEIRSG
-121 HILLVLLAYERYQSL
+121 HILLVLLVYERYQSL
-136 LKTLPEQL
+136 LKILPEQL
-144 QYVDRFTLKDDYDRQ
+144 QYIDRFTLKDDYERQ

-164 EGSGSV
+164 EGSGSTSV
-170 KSDKAA
+170 NKSANNDTNKDNEISADNIKDK
-176 LSENANFDSGKLD
+176 
-189 GANSD
+189 
-194 GTGSDNSHDQSDISQ
+194 QSSLIEHP
-209 TTKQPTPA
+209 TTQPTPA

-229 SAEQIDPVIG
+229 RAEQIDPVIG

-273 EGLAQKIVSGY
+273 EGLAQKIVADQ

-319 IEEVQASLHPIILFI
+319 IEEVQASAQPIILFI

-396 EPDIDTAVAMI
+396 EPDIETAVAMI
-407 RGLSAKMQE
+407 RGLSAKMQA

-471 LKAKGIQLEQHINN
+471 LKAKGLQLEQHINS
-485 LSQQLERIGGVD
+485 LSQQLERIGGID
-497 EKEKVSQQIAILD
+497 DKEKVSQKIAVLD

-519 ISDMTSRWQEQ
+519 IADMTAHWHEQ

-538 ALNQQLNSELD
+538 ALNQQLNGKAD
-549 DSNTLNAKARL
+549 DASNTNMLSAKERL
-560 EKQAEN
+560 DKQGEY
-566 QNIEQ
+566 QSIEQ
-571 QLKQVQETQRL
+571 SLKQIQETHRL
-582 IHAVLDRQVIKQII
+582 IHPVLDRQVIKQII
-596 SDWTGIPLTDMAGNE
+596 SDWTGIPLNDMAGNE
-611 KNHILTLADTLQE
+611 KDHILSLADTLQA

-652 PQGVFLLV
+652 PQGVFMLV

-701 LKGSPPGYVGY
+701 LKGSPPGYIGY

-747 QVFDKGVMEDSEGR
+747 QVFDKGVMEDSEGGL
-761 IIDFKNTLIL
+761 IDFKNTLIL

-776 GSSTIMQ
+776 GSSAIMQ
-783 QCINTDPTITDFS
+783 QCINTDPTVTDFS
-796 LPDSDSLKQAINP
+796 LPDSDSLKQVINP

-857 PCIVDP
+857 PCVIDP

-898 LLAHDDSQSVLKKIT
+898 LLAHDDSQSVLKEIT
-913 VFVDENDDF
+913 VFVDEYDNF
-922 AYRLDCDAIVALNQM
+922 AYRLDTDAVVPLNKM
-937 AQYSEDETNSDTE
+937 AQYSENDTNAQVKKSP
-950 NNTNINSKGQL
+950 SKTV
-961 ESSSNDQVNTAAT
+961 ST
-974 KQLTAK
+974 KKSVVEKPPVKKT
-980 QVASK
+980 ASK
-985 KTSTKKATT
+985 KAVKEGT
-994 KKTPTKKTATKKI
+994 
-1007 TEEDLS
+1007 L

>member
-35 DTIHLLHELIATPN
+35 DTVHLLHELIATPY
-49 NDVDQILKVS
+49 NDVAQILKAN
-59 KINQQLLL
+59 KISQQSLLAD
-67 SEIADLLTG
+67 ITDLLNTFG
-76 FSQATGST
+76 QATGLT
-84 PVFSQGLMALLEDAW
+84 PVFSQSLMALLEDAW
-99 DLASSLHGQSENKN
+99 ELASSQYNKSDNN

-121 HILLVLLAYERYQSL
+121 HILLVLLAYERYQPL

-144 QYVDRFTLKDDYDRQ
+144 QYIDRFTLKDDYERQ

-164 EGSGSV
+164 EGSGTIQSAKV
-170 KSDKAA
+170 A
-176 LSENANFDSGKLD
+176 LGENANT
-189 GANSD
+189 NSD
-194 GTGSDNSHDQSDISQ
+194 SSDNSDTQSELSQ
-209 TTKQPTPA
+209 TTKIPTPA

-229 SAEQIDPVIG
+229 SADQIDPVIG

-273 EGLAQKIVSGY
+273 EGLAQKIVAGQ
-284 VPDQLKDVTIRSLD
+284 VPDKLKEVTIRSLD

-319 IEEVQASLHPIILFI
+319 IEEVQASLQSIILFI

-407 RGLSAKMQE
+407 RGLSAKMQA

-471 LKAKGIQLEQHINN
+471 LQAKGMQLEQHINN
-485 LSQQLERIGGVD
+485 LSQQLERIGGIA
-497 EKEKVSQQIAILD
+497 EKEKVSQKIAVLD
-510 EQRQTNQQS
+510 EQRQANKQS
-519 ISDMTSRWQEQ
+519 IADMTSRWYEQ
-530 RQLNDQLD
+530 RQLNEQLD
-538 ALNQQLNSELD
+538 ALNQQLNGKADGADTLSAKERLD
-549 DSNTLNAKARL
+549 
-560 EKQAEN
+560 KQTEY

-571 QLKQVQETQRL
+571 SLKQIQEAHRL
-582 IHAVLDRQVIKQII
+582 IHPVLDRQVIKQII
-596 SDWTGIPLTDMAGNE
+596 SDWTGIPLTDIAGNE
-611 KNHILTLADTLQE
+611 KDHILNLADTLQA

-652 PQGVFLLV
+652 PQGVFMLV

-712 GEGGVLTEAI
+712 GEGGILTEAI

-761 IIDFKNTLIL
+761 LIDFKNTLIL
-771 LTSNI
+771 LTSNV
-776 GSSTIMQ
+776 GSSQIMQ
-783 QCINTDPTITDFS
+783 ACINTDPAVTDFS
-796 LPDSDSLKQAINP
+796 LPDSDSLKQVINP
-809 HLYKAFKPAFLGRLT
+809 HLYKVFKPAFLGRLT

-835 LAEIIRLKLDKITG
+835 LAEIIGLKLDKITG
-849 RIRDNYDV
+849 RIRDNYDI
-857 PCIVDP
+857 PCVIDP

-875 VDSGARNADA
+875 VDSGARNTDA
-885 IISHTLLPQLAGQ
+885 IISHTLLPQLAGH
-898 LLAHDDSQSVLKKIT
+898 LLAHDDSQSVLKNIT
-913 VFVDENDDF
+913 VLVDKDDNF
-922 AYRLDCDAIVALNQM
+922 AYCLDTEAVVALNQIV
-937 AQYSEDETNSDTE
+937 QYSEDETE
-950 NNTNINSKGQL
+950 NQDEKSPSKPA
-961 ESSSNDQVNTAAT
+961 SPKNPAVKRPPVKKT
-974 KQLTAK
+974 
-980 QVASK
+980 VSK
-985 KTSTKKATT
+985 KAVK
-994 KKTPTKKTATKKI
+994 
-1007 TEEDLS
+1007 EEAL

>member
-20 QQAARLCINNGHREV
+20 QQAARLCIDKGHREV
-35 DTIHLLHELIATPN
+35 DTIHLLHELIATAH
-49 NDVDQILKVS
+49 NDVAQILKAN
-59 KINQQLLL
+59 KINQPLLL
-67 SEIADLLTG
+67 AEITDLLGTFG
-76 FSQATGST
+76 QATGST
-84 PVFSQGLMALLEDAW
+84 PVFSERLMALLEDAW
-99 DLASSLHGQSENKN
+99 ELASSQYSQYSQSENNN

-121 HILLVLLAYERYQSL
+121 HILLVLLTHERYQPL
-136 LKTLPEQL
+136 LHALPEQL
-144 QYVDRFTLKDDYDRQ
+144 QYIDRFTLKDDYERQ

-164 EGSGSV
+164 EGDSSANLN
-170 KSDKAA
+170 KSNNKNKID
-176 LSENANFDSGKLD
+176 DD
-189 GANSD
+189 
-194 GTGSDNSHDQSDISQ
+194 SDNENVDIAQ
-209 TTKQPTPA
+209 TDQPTPA
-217 LDKYTYDLTAKA
+217 LEKYTYDLTAKA
-229 SAEQIDPVIG
+229 TAEQIDPVIG

-273 EGLAQKIVSGY
+273 EGLAQKIVAGQ

-319 IEEVQASLHPIILFI
+319 IEEVQASVQPIILFI

-383 AALSRRFQVVKVD
+383 AALSRRFQVVKVE

-407 RGLSAKMQE
+407 RGLSAKMQA

-456 RVSLSKTAMPNQLDR
+456 RVSLSKTAMPNQLDK
-471 LKAKGIQLEQHINN
+471 LKAKGMQLEQHINN

-497 EKEKVSQQIAILD
+497 EKEKVSQQIAVLD
-510 EQRQTNQQS
+510 EQRQANQQC
-519 ISDMTSRWQEQ
+519 IIDMTARWQEQ
-530 RQLNDQLD
+530 RTLNDQLD
-538 ALNQQLNSELD
+538 VLNQQLNGKIKGSDTLSAKERLD
-549 DSNTLNAKARL
+549 
-560 EKQAEN
+560 KQAEY
-566 QNIEQ
+566 QAIEQ
-571 QLKQVQETQRL
+571 ALKQVQEAHRL

-596 SDWTGIPLTDMAGNE
+596 SDWTGIPLNDMAGNE
-611 KNHILTLADTLQE
+611 KNHILTLADTLQA

-652 PQGVFLLV
+652 PQGVFMLV

-761 IIDFKNTLIL
+761 LIDFKNTLIL

-776 GSSTIMQ
+776 GSSQIMQ
-783 QCINTDPTITDFS
+783 QCINTVPTNIDFS
-796 LPDSDSLKQAINP
+796 LPDNDRLKQVINP
-809 HLYKAFKPAFLGRLT
+809 YLYKAFKPAFLGRLT

-835 LAEIIRLKLDKITG
+835 LAEIIRLKLNKITD

-857 PCIVDP
+857 PCVIDP
-863 EVIELILSRCHE
+863 EVIVLILSRCHE

-885 IISHTLLPQLAGQ
+885 IISHTLLPQLASQ
-898 LLAHDDSQSVLKKIT
+898 LLAHDDSQSVLRKIT
-913 VFVDENDDF
+913 VFVDADDNF
-922 AYRLDCDAIVALNQM
+922 AYRLDCDSVVALNQM
-937 AQYSEDETNSDTE
+937 AQYSETKTEIEGGSNTET
-950 NNTNINSKGQL
+950 IL
-961 ESSSNDQVNTAAT
+961 AT
-974 KQLTAK
+974 KPI
-980 QVASK
+980 S
-985 KTSTKKATT
+985 KKATKDVSV
-994 KKTPTKKTATKKI
+994 KKTTRKKPIK
-1007 TEEDLS
+1007 EESL

>member
-35 DTIHLLHELIATPN
+35 DTVHLLHELIATPH
-49 NDVDQILKVS
+49 NDVAQILKFN
-59 KINQQLLL
+59 KINQQVLLAD
-67 SEIADLLTG
+67 ITDLLNTFG
-76 FSQATGST
+76 QATGST
-84 PVFSQGLMALLEDAW
+84 PVFSEALMALLEDAW
-99 DLASSLHGQSENKN
+99 ELASSNHNQADNN
-113 SPLEIRSG
+113 SLEIRSG
-121 HILLVLLAYERYQSL
+121 HILLVLLSYERYQSV

-144 QYVDRFTLKDDYDRQ
+144 QYIDRFTLKDDYERQ

-164 EGSGSV
+164 EGSGSSSNKGASKDV
-170 KSDKAA
+170 
-176 LSENANFDSGKLD
+176 EGNANNDTDQQESLD
-189 GANSD
+189 TEQAATN
-194 GTGSDNSHDQSDISQ
+194 
-209 TTKQPTPA
+209 PTPA

-244 HQLID
+244 HQLVD

-273 EGLAQKIVSGY
+273 EGLAQKIVAGQ

-319 IEEVQASLHPIILFI
+319 IEEVQASVKPIILFI

-407 RGLSAKMQE
+407 RGLSAKMQA

-456 RVSLSKTAMPNQLDR
+456 RVSLSKTATPNQLDR
-471 LKAKGIQLEQHINN
+471 LQAKGLQLEQHINN

-497 EKEKVSQQIAILD
+497 EKEKVSQKIAVLD

-519 ISDMTSRWQEQ
+519 IADMTSRWHEQ
-530 RQLNDQLD
+530 RELNDQLD
-538 ALNQQLNSELD
+538 TLNKQLNDKTDGTDALSAKERLDKQSEY
-549 DSNTLNAKARL
+549 
-560 EKQAEN
+560 

-571 QLKQVQETQRL
+571 SLKQIQEEQRL

-596 SDWTGIPLTDMAGNE
+596 SDWTGIPLNDMAGNE
-611 KNHILTLADTLQE
+611 KDHILGLADTLQS

-652 PQGVFLLV
+652 PQGVFMLV

-761 IIDFKNTLIL
+761 LIDFKNTLIL
-771 LTSNI
+771 LTSNV
-776 GSSTIMQ
+776 GSSQIMQ
-783 QCINTDPTITDFS
+783 ACINTDPAVTDFS
-796 LPDSDSLKQAINP
+796 LPDSDSLKQVINP
-809 HLYKAFKPAFLGRLT
+809 HLYKSFKPAFLGRLT
-824 VIPYYPLTDDA
+824 VIPYYPLSDDA

-849 RIRDNYDV
+849 RIRENYEV
-857 PCIVDP
+857 PCVIDD

-898 LLAHDDSQSVLKKIT
+898 LLAHDDSQSVLKQIT
-913 VFVDENDDF
+913 VFVDADDNF
-922 AYRLDCDAIVALNQM
+922 AYLLDTDAVVPLSQM
-937 AQYSEDETNSDTE
+937 AQSSESYGSENHGSKNQGAETAEKVSDTS
-950 NNTNINSKGQL
+950 IAGQD
-961 ESSSNDQVNTAAT
+961 EKKPAAT
-974 KQLTAK
+974 KASANKIAAKKTATPVKKAPAK
-980 QVASK
+980 QAASK
-985 KTSTKKATT
+985 KTPSKKAPS
-994 KKTPTKKTATKKI
+994 KKSIK
-1007 TEEDLS
+1007 EESL

>member
-20 QQAARLCINNGHREV
+20 QQAARLCIDKGHSEV
-35 DTIHLLHELIATPN
+35 DIVHLLHELVATAH
-49 NDVDQILKVS
+49 NDVDQILKFNKV
-59 KINQQLLL
+59 NQQSLLL
-67 SEIADLLTG
+67 ALSESLDT
-76 FSQATGST
+76 FTQATGST
-84 PVFSQGLMALLEDAW
+84 PVFSQRLMALLEDSW
-99 DLASSLHGQSENKN
+99 ELASSQPSRDGA
-113 SPLEIRSG
+113 PLAIRSG
-121 HILLVLLAYERYQSL
+121 HILLVLLTHDSYRRL
-136 LKTLPEQL
+136 LNTLPEPL
-144 QYVDRFTLKDDYDRQ
+144 QYIDRFTLKDDYERQ
-159 CLGST
+159 CQGST
-164 EGSGSV
+164 EGQGSTKTSKV
-170 KSDKAA
+170 GSKSDNNTHE
-176 LSENANFDSGKLD
+176 LSDELLDS
-189 GANSD
+189 N
-194 GTGSDNSHDQSDISQ
+194 Q
-209 TTKQPTPA
+209 TTKTPTPA

-229 SAEQIDPVIG
+229 DDEQIDPVIG

-273 EGLAQKIVSGY
+273 EGLAQKIVAGQ

-319 IEEVQASLHPIILFI
+319 IEEVQASLLPIILFI

-407 RGLSAKMQE
+407 RGLSTKMQD

-471 LKAKGIQLEQHINN
+471 LHATDRQLQQHINI
-485 LSQQLERIGGVD
+485 LSQQLERIGGID
-497 EKEKVSQQIAILD
+497 DKEKISQQIAILD
-510 EQRQTNQQS
+510 DQRQTNHQS
-519 ISDMTSRWQEQ
+519 IVDMSAGWQEQ
-530 RQLNDQLD
+530 QGLIDKLD
-538 ALNQQLNSELD
+538 ALNQELKGTTDDTGKADANKLSASE
-549 DSNTLNAKARL
+549 RL
-560 EKQAEN
+560 EKQMEY
-566 QNIEQ
+566 QTTEQ
-571 QLKQVQETQRL
+571 ALKQAQESHRL
-582 IHAVLDRQVIKQII
+582 VHAVLDRQVIKQII
-596 SDWTGIPLTDMAGNE
+596 SDWTGIPLNDMAGNE
-611 KNHILTLADTLQE
+611 KNHILTLADTLQD
-624 RVIGQDHSVAAIVK
+624 RVIGQDHAINAIVK

-652 PQGVFLLV
+652 PQGVFMLV

-668 ETALALSEVLYGGER
+668 ETALALSDVLYGGER

-761 IIDFKNTLIL
+761 LIDFKNTLIL
-771 LTSNI
+771 LTSNV
-776 GSSTIMQ
+776 GSSAIMQ
-783 QCINTDPTITDFS
+783 QCINTDPNNTDFKI
-796 LPDSDSLKQAINP
+796 PDSETLRQVINP

-835 LAEIIRLKLDKITG
+835 LAEIIRLKLNKITS
-849 RIRDNYDV
+849 RIRDNYEV
-857 PCIVDP
+857 PCAVDA

-885 IISHTLLPQLAGQ
+885 IISHTLLPQLAGK
-898 LLAHDDSQSVLKKIT
+898 LLAHDDSNSVLKKIT
-913 VFVDENDDF
+913 VSVDDNDQFTYHLQTDP
-922 AYRLDCDAIVALNQM
+922 IVALNQM
-937 AQYSEDETNSDTE
+937 AQFSDLTDDKARQTQE
-950 NNTNINSKGQL
+950 ADNNKDILQTKKTTAKTA
-961 ESSSNDQVNTAAT
+961 NTKKSAT
-974 KQLTAK
+974 KKPSTK
-980 QVASK
+980 KPASK
-985 KTSTKKATT
+985 K
-994 KKTPTKKTATKKI
+994 PTN
-1007 TEEDLS
+1007 EELS

>member
-35 DTIHLLHELIATPN
+35 DTVHLLHELIATPH
-49 NDVDQILKVS
+49 NDVAQILKFN
-59 KINQQLLL
+59 KINQQALLAD
-67 SEIADLLTG
+67 ITDLLNTFG
-76 FSQATGST
+76 QAKGST

-99 DLASSLHGQSENKN
+99 ELASSQYNQSDDKN

-136 LKTLPEQL
+136 LKTLPESL
-144 QYVDRFTLKDDYDRQ
+144 QYIDRFTLKDDYERQ

-164 EGSGSV
+164 EGSRSSSNKITNSKGV
-170 KSDKAA
+170 NKGAD
-176 LSENANFDSGKLD
+176 D
-189 GANSD
+189 GANSA
-194 GTGSDNSHDQSDISQ
+194 DNDTDDQASLNAEQ
-209 TTKQPTPA
+209 TETKPTPA

-273 EGLAQKIVSGY
+273 EGLAQKIVAGQ

-319 IEEVQASLHPIILFI
+319 IEEVQASLQPIILFI

-396 EPDIDTAVAMI
+396 EPDIETAVAMI
-407 RGLSAKMQE
+407 RGLSAKMQN

-456 RVSLSKTAMPNQLDR
+456 RVSLSKTAIPNQLDR
-471 LKAKGIQLEQHINN
+471 LNAKGLQLEQHINN

-497 EKEKVSQQIAILD
+497 EKEKVSQKIAVLD
-510 EQRQTNQQS
+510 EQRQANQQS
-519 ISDMTSRWQEQ
+519 IADMTNRWHEQ

-538 ALNQQLNSELD
+538 ALNQQLNGKADGADALS
-549 DSNTLNAKARL
+549 AKARL
-560 EKQAEN
+560 DKQAEY
-566 QNIEQ
+566 QSIEQ
-571 QLKQVQETQRL
+571 SLKQVQETQRL

-611 KNHILTLADTLQE
+611 KDHILGLADTLQS

-652 PQGVFLLV
+652 PQGVFMLV

-761 IIDFKNTLIL
+761 LIDFKNTLIL
-771 LTSNI
+771 LTSNV
-776 GSSTIMQ
+776 GSSAIMQ
-783 QCINTDPTITDFS
+783 ACINTDPAVTDFS
-796 LPDSDSLKQAINP
+796 LPNSDSLKQVINP
-809 HLYKAFKPAFLGRLT
+809 HLYKSFKPAFLGRLT

-857 PCIVDP
+857 PCIIDD

-898 LLAHDDSQSVLKKIT
+898 LLAHDDSQSVLKQIN
-913 VFVDENDDF
+913 VFVDADDNF
-922 AYRLDCDAIVALNQM
+922 AYRLDTDAVVPLNQM
-937 AQYSEDETNSDTE
+937 AQSSESHGAETAT
-950 NNTNINSKGQL
+950 KA
-961 ESSSNDQVNTAAT
+961 AAT
-974 KQLTAK
+974 KPRAK
-980 QVASK
+980 KATPVKQAPSK
-985 KTSTKKATT
+985 KTPSKKAPS
-994 KKTPTKKTATKKI
+994 KKSIK
-1007 TEEDLS
+1007 EESL

>member
-20 QQAARLCINNGHREV
+20 QQAARLCIDKGHREV
-35 DTIHLLHELIATPN
+35 DTIHLLHELIDTTH
-49 NDVDQILKVS
+49 NDVAQILKANR
-59 KINQQLLL
+59 INQPLLL
-67 SEIADLLTG
+67 AEITDLLG
-76 FSQATGST
+76 AFGQATGST
-84 PVFSQGLMALLEDAW
+84 PVFSERLMALLEDAW
-99 DLASSLHGQSENKN
+99 ELASSQYSQSEDNN

-121 HILLVLLAYERYQSL
+121 HILLVLLTHERYQSL
-136 LKTLPEQL
+136 LHALPEQL
-144 QYVDRFTLKDDYDRQ
+144 QYIDRFTLKDDYERQ

-164 EGSGSV
+164 EGSSSANLN
-170 KSDKAA
+170 KSNNKNKTD
-176 LSENANFDSGKLD
+176 DD
-189 GANSD
+189 
-194 GTGSDNSHDQSDISQ
+194 SDNENVDIAQ
-209 TTKQPTPA
+209 TAQPTPA

-229 SAEQIDPVIG
+229 TAEQIDPVIG

-261 TGEAGVGKTAVV
+261 TGEAGVGKTAIV
-273 EGLAQKIVSGY
+273 EGLAQKIVAGQ

-307 VKGEFENRLKQV
+307 AKGEFENRLKQV
-319 IEEVQASLHPIILFI
+319 IEEVQASVQPIILFI

-383 AALSRRFQVVKVD
+383 AALSRRFQVVKVE

-407 RGLSAKMQE
+407 RGLSAKMQA

-456 RVSLSKTAMPNQLDR
+456 RVSLSKTAMPNQLDK
-471 LKAKGIQLEQHINN
+471 LKAKGTQLEQHINN

-497 EKEKVSQQIAILD
+497 EKEKVSQQIAVLD
-510 EQRQTNQQS
+510 EQRQANQQC
-519 ISDMTSRWQEQ
+519 IIDMTARWQEQ
-530 RQLNDQLD
+530 RTLNDQLD
-538 ALNQQLNSELD
+538 VLNQQLNGKIKGSDTLSAKERLD
-549 DSNTLNAKARL
+549 
-560 EKQAEN
+560 KQAEY
-566 QNIEQ
+566 QSIEQ
-571 QLKQVQETQRL
+571 ALKQVQEAHRL

-596 SDWTGIPLTDMAGNE
+596 SDWTGIPLNDMAGNE
-611 KNHILTLADTLQE
+611 KNHILTLADTLQA

-652 PQGVFLLV
+652 PQGVFMLV

-761 IIDFKNTLIL
+761 LIDFKNTLIL

-776 GSSTIMQ
+776 GSSQIMQ
-783 QCINTDPTITDFS
+783 QCINTDPTNTDFS
-796 LPDSDSLKQAINP
+796 LPDSDRLKQVINP

-824 VIPYYPLTDDA
+824 VIPYHPLTDDA
-835 LAEIIRLKLDKITG
+835 LAEIIRLKLNKITD

-857 PCIVDP
+857 PCVIDP

-885 IISHTLLPQLAGQ
+885 IISHTLLPQLASQ
-898 LLAHDDSQSVLKKIT
+898 LLAHDDSQSVLRKIT
-913 VFVDENDDF
+913 VFVDADDNF
-922 AYRLDCDAIVALNQM
+922 AYRLDCDSVVALNQM
-937 AQYSEDETNSDTE
+937 AQYSETKTE
-950 NNTNINSKGQL
+950 IEGSANTEITL
-961 ESSSNDQVNTAAT
+961 AT
-974 KQLTAK
+974 KPI
-980 QVASK
+980 S
-985 KTSTKKATT
+985 KKATKET
-994 KKTPTKKTATKKI
+994 SFKKTTRKKPIK
-1007 TEEDLS
+1007 EESL

>member
-35 DTIHLLHELIATPN
+35 DTVHLLHELIATPH
-49 NDVDQILKVS
+49 NDVAQILKVN
-59 KINQQLLL
+59 KVNQQALLADITDLL
-67 SEIADLLTG
+67 STFG
-76 FSQATGST
+76 QATGAT
-84 PVFSQGLMALLEDAW
+84 PVFSQSLMALLEDAW
-99 DLASSLHGQSENKN
+99 ELASSQYGHSDHNN
-113 SPLEIRSG
+113 SALEIRSG

-136 LKTLPEQL
+136 LKTLPGQL
-144 QYVDRFTLKDDYDRQ
+144 QYIDRFTLKDDYERQ

-164 EGSGSV
+164 EGSGSTNMAN
-170 KSDKAA
+170 KSMTDKSADIDDDHVGSHESLDA
-176 LSENANFDSGKLD
+176 EQANAK
-189 GANSD
+189 
-194 GTGSDNSHDQSDISQ
+194 
-209 TTKQPTPA
+209 PTPA

-229 SAEQIDPVIG
+229 DAEQIDPVIG

-273 EGLAQKIVSGY
+273 EGLAQKIVAGQ
-284 VPDQLKDVTIRSLD
+284 VPDQLKEVTIRSLD

-319 IEEVQASLHPIILFI
+319 IEEVQASVQPIILFI

-396 EPDIDTAVAMI
+396 EPDIETAVAMI
-407 RGLSAKMQE
+407 RGLSAKMQA

-456 RVSLSKTAMPNQLDR
+456 RVSLSKTAMPNQLDK
-471 LKAKGIQLEQHINN
+471 LKAKGVQLEQHINN

-497 EKEKVSQQIAILD
+497 DKEKVSQKIAVLD
-510 EQRQTNQQS
+510 EQRQANQQS
-519 ISDMTSRWQEQ
+519 IADMTSRWHEQ

-538 ALNQQLNSELD
+538 ALNKQLNGEPDAHDALS
-549 DSNTLNAKARL
+549 AKARL
-560 EKQAEN
+560 DKQAEY

-571 QLKQVQETQRL
+571 ALKQVQETQRL
-582 IHAVLDRQVIKQII
+582 IHPVLDRQVIKQII
-596 SDWTGIPLTDMAGNE
+596 SDWTGIPLNDMAGNE
-611 KNHILTLADTLQE
+611 KNHILNLADTLQA

-652 PQGVFLLV
+652 PQGVFMLV

-761 IIDFKNTLIL
+761 LIDFKNTLIL

-776 GSSTIMQ
+776 GSAQIMQ
-783 QCINTDPTITDFS
+783 ACINTDPAVMDFS

-857 PCIVDP
+857 PCVIDP

-913 VFVDENDDF
+913 VFVDEDDNF
-922 AYRLDCDAIVALNQM
+922 AYRLNTDAVVALNQM
-937 AQYSEDETNSDTE
+937 AQYSEDGTE
-950 NNTNINSKGQL
+950 DKANKVPSK
-961 ESSSNDQVNTAAT
+961 QVSAKKLAT
-974 KQLTAK
+974 KKPAIKKPVVKKT
-980 QVASK
+980 ASK
-985 KTSTKKATT
+985 KAIK
-994 KKTPTKKTATKKI
+994 
-1007 TEEDLS
+1007 EESL

>member
-35 DTIHLLHELIATPN
+35 DTVHLLHELIATPH
-49 NDVDQILKVS
+49 NDVAQILKVN
-59 KINQQLLL
+59 KINQQSLLTD
-67 SEIADLLTG
+67 ITDLLNTFG
-76 FSQATGST
+76 QATGST
-84 PVFSQGLMALLEDAW
+84 PVFSQDLMALLEDAW
-99 DLASSLHGQSENKN
+99 ELASSQHGQSIDNN
-113 SPLEIRSG
+113 NALEIRSG

-144 QYVDRFTLKDDYDRQ
+144 QYIDRFTLKDDYERQ

-164 EGSGSV
+164 EGSGSSSNKGV
-170 KSDKAA
+170 NKGAD
-176 LSENANFDSGKLD
+176 D
-189 GANSD
+189 GANSAD
-194 GTGSDNSHDQSDISQ
+194 DDTNNQESLD
-209 TTKQPTPA
+209 TKQTEAKPTPA

-273 EGLAQKIVSGY
+273 EGLAQKIVVGQ

-319 IEEVQASLHPIILFI
+319 IEEVQASLQPIILFI

-396 EPDIDTAVAMI
+396 EPDIETAVAMI
-407 RGLSAKMQE
+407 RGLSAKMQD

-456 RVSLSKTAMPNQLDR
+456 RVSLSKTAIPNQLDR
-471 LKAKGIQLEQHINN
+471 LKAKGVQLEQHNNN

-497 EKEKVSQQIAILD
+497 EKEKVSQKIAVLD
-510 EQRQTNQQS
+510 EQRQSNQQS
-519 ISDMTSRWQEQ
+519 IADMTSRWHEQ
-530 RQLNDQLD
+530 RELNNQLD
-538 ALNQQLNSELD
+538 ALNKQLSGKAGGA
-549 DSNTLNAKARL
+549 DSLSAKARL
-560 EKQAEN
+560 DKQAEY
-566 QNIEQ
+566 QSIEQ
-571 QLKQVQETQRL
+571 SLKQVQETQRL
-582 IHAVLDRQVIKQII
+582 IHPVLDRQVIKQII
-596 SDWTGIPLTDMAGNE
+596 SDWTGIPLNDMAGNE
-611 KNHILTLADTLQE
+611 KDHILSLADTLQA

-652 PQGVFLLV
+652 PQGVFMLV

-668 ETALALSEVLYGGER
+668 ETALALSEILYGGER

-712 GEGGVLTEAI
+712 GEGGVLTEAV

-761 IIDFKNTLIL
+761 LIDFKNTLIL

-776 GSSTIMQ
+776 GSSQIMQ
-783 QCINTDPTITDFS
+783 ACINTDPSVTDFS

-824 VIPYYPLTDDA
+824 VIPYYPLTDNA

-857 PCIVDP
+857 PCVIDD

-913 VFVDENDDF
+913 VFVDEDDNF
-922 AYRLDCDAIVALNQM
+922 AYRLDTDAVVALNHI
-937 AQYSEDETNSDTE
+937 AQYSEVEGDV
-950 NNTNINSKGQL
+950 SKAP
-961 ESSSNDQVNTAAT
+961 SKQVEAKKPAT
-974 KQLTAK
+974 KK
-980 QVASK
+980 S
-985 KTSTKKATT
+985 STKKEPAKKEPAVKKPSV
-994 KKTPTKKTATKKI
+994 KKTISKKSVKK
-1007 TEEDLS
+1007 DLL

>member
-20 QQAARLCINNGHREV
+20 QQAARLCIDKGHREV
-35 DTIHLLHELIATPN
+35 DAVHLLHELVATPH
-49 NDVDQILKVS
+49 NDIDQILKFN
-59 KINQQLLL
+59 KINQQSLLV
-67 SEIADLLTG
+67 EMAGLLDT
-76 FSQATGST
+76 FSHATGST
-84 PVFSQGLMALLEDAW
+84 PVFSQRLMALLEDAW
-99 DLASSLHGQSENKN
+99 ELASSQYQLEDHKN
-113 SPLEIRSG
+113 TTLEIRSG
-121 HILLVLLAYERYQSL
+121 HILLVLLTHERYQSL
-136 LKTLPEQL
+136 LNTLPEPL
-144 QYVDRFTLKDDYDRQ
+144 QYIDRFTLKDDYERQ
-159 CLGST
+159 CQGST
-164 EGSGSV
+164 EGSGSSS
-170 KSDKAA
+170 SDKGAKKGA
-176 LSENANFDSGKLD
+176 SNNTDAGNADEDVGLD
-189 GANSD
+189 QAS
-194 GTGSDNSHDQSDISQ
+194 
-209 TTKQPTPA
+209 KQPTPA

-273 EGLAQKIVSGY
+273 EGLAQKIVSGH

-319 IEEVQASLHPIILFI
+319 IEEVQASVKPIILFI

-471 LKAKGIQLEQHINN
+471 LKAKGMQLQQHINN

-497 EKEKVSQQIAILD
+497 EKEKVSQQIAVLD
-510 EQRQTNQQS
+510 EQRQLNQQS
-519 ISDMTSRWQEQ
+519 ITEMTSHWQEQ
-530 RQLNDQLD
+530 RTLNDQLD
-538 ALNQQLNSELD
+538 ALNQQLNGELD
-549 DSNTLNAKARL
+549 ANGRL
-560 EKQAEN
+560 TKQGEY
-566 QNIEQ
+566 QKIEQ
-571 QLKQVQETQRL
+571 KLKQVQEAHRL

-611 KNHILTLADTLQE
+611 KNHILSLADTLQE

-652 PQGVFLLV
+652 PQGVFMLV

-668 ETALALSEVLYGGER
+668 ETALALSDVLYGGER

-761 IIDFKNTLIL
+761 LIDFKNTLIM

-783 QCINTDPTITDFS
+783 QCINTDPAVTDFS

-885 IISHTLLPQLAGQ
+885 IISHTLLPQLAEK

-913 VFVDENDDF
+913 VYVDEDDNF
-922 AYRLDCDAIVALNQM
+922 AYRLDSDVIVALNQM
-937 AQYSEDETNSDTE
+937 AQYSEGGTDSDIG
-950 NNTNINSKGQL
+950 TNIGTEAS
-961 ESSSNDQVNTAAT
+961 EISS
-974 KQLTAK
+974 TAK
-980 QVASK
+980 KPA
-985 KTSTKKATT
+985 AR
-994 KKTPTKKTATKKI
+994 KKTAPKKL
-1007 TEEDLS
+1007 TEEGSL

>member
-20 QQAARLCINNGHREV
+20 QQAARLCIDKGHREV
-35 DTIHLLHELIATPN
+35 DTVHLLHELVATPH
-49 NDVDQILKVS
+49 NDVNQILKHN
-59 KINQQLLL
+59 KINQQTLLL
-67 SEIADLLTG
+67 GIGDLLAT
-76 FSQATGST
+76 FSLATGST
-84 PVFSQGLMALLEDAW
+84 PVFSQRLMALLDDAW
-99 DLASSLHGQSENKN
+99 ELASSQHSGDDSHT
-113 SPLEIRSG
+113 LEIRSG
-121 HILLVLLAYERYQSL
+121 HILLVLLTYDAYQPL
-136 LKTLPEQL
+136 LKTLPQEL
-144 QYVDRFTLKDDYDRQ
+144 QYIDRFTLKDDYAHQ
-159 CLGST
+159 CAGST
-164 EGSGSV
+164 EGSGAAKLNNS
-170 KSDKAA
+170 KS
-176 LSENANFDSGKLD
+176 
-189 GANSD
+189 SD
-194 GTGSDNSHDQSDISQ
+194 EHNELIEDEHH
-209 TTKQPTPA
+209 QPTPA

-229 SAEQIDPVIG
+229 AAEQIDPVIG

-273 EGLAQKIVSGY
+273 EGLAQKIVEAQ
-284 VPDQLKDVTIRSLD
+284 VPDELKEVSIRSLD

-319 IEEVQASLHPIILFI
+319 IEEVQASIKPIILFI

-426 LQAAVELS
+426 VQAAVELS

-456 RVSLSKTAMPNQLDR
+456 RVSLSKSAMPNQLDR
-471 LKAKGIQLEQHINN
+471 LHASDRQLQQHINN
-485 LSQQLERIGGVD
+485 LTQQLERIGSID
-497 EKEKVSQQIAILD
+497 DKEKISQQIAVLD
-510 EQRQTNQQS
+510 EQRQTNQQN
-519 ISDMTSRWQEQ
+519 ISDMTKGWQVQ
-530 RQLNDQLD
+530 RALTDKLDEINKQLT
-538 ALNQQLNSELD
+538 AKAD
-549 DSNTLNAKARL
+549 DSYNLDAKARL
-560 EKQAEN
+560 DKQTEYQNTEQALKQA
-566 QNIEQ
+566 
-571 QLKQVQETQRL
+571 QESHRL
-582 IHAVLDRQVIKQII
+582 VHAVLDRQVIKQII

-611 KNHILTLADTLQE
+611 KNHILSLADTLQE
-624 RVIGQDHSVAAIVK
+624 RVIGQDHAIEAIVK

-652 PQGVFLLV
+652 PQGVFMLV

-761 IIDFKNTLIL
+761 LIDFKNTLIL

-776 GSSTIMQ
+776 GSSAIMQ
-783 QCINTDPTITDFS
+783 QCINTDPNNANFS
-796 LPDSDSLKQAINP
+796 LPDSDTLKQVINP

-835 LAEIIRLKLDKITG
+835 LADIIRLKLDKITS

-857 PCIVDP
+857 PCEVDP

-885 IISHTLLPQLAGQ
+885 IISHTLLPQLAGK
-898 LLAHDDSQSVLKKIT
+898 LLAHDDSKSVLEKIT
-913 VFVDENDDF
+913 IYVNDDDEF
-922 AYRLDCDAIVALNQM
+922 AYQLDCYPIVALNQM
-937 AQYSEDETNSDTE
+937 AQHSD
-950 NNTNINSKGQL
+950 NDINKKDKKPS
-961 ESSSNDQVNTAAT
+961 A
-974 KQLTAK
+974 
-980 QVASK
+980 K
-985 KTSTKKATT
+985 KTTTVKSKAVKDTADKKS
-994 KKTPTKKTATKKI
+994 ATKKSQ
-1007 TEEDLS
+1007 TKKPVNKESL

>member
-20 QQAARLCINNGHREV
+20 QQAARLCIDKGHREV
-35 DTIHLLHELIATPN
+35 DIVHLLHELIAVPY
-49 NDVDQILKVS
+49 NDINQILQVN
-59 KINQQLLL
+59 KISQQPLLIAL
-67 SEIADLLTG
+67 SELLDT
-76 FSQATGST
+76 FDKSIGSM
-84 PVFSQGLMALLEDAW
+84 PVFSSRLIALLEDAW
-99 DLASSLHGQSENKN
+99 ELVSSQYNDKKGA
-113 SPLEIRSG
+113 LEIRSG
-121 HILLVLLAYERYQSL
+121 HILLILLSHDSYQPVLQN
-136 LKTLPEQL
+136 LPEPL
-144 QYVDRFTLKDDYDRQ
+144 QYIDRFTLKDDYARQ
-159 CLGST
+159 CRGST
-164 EGSGSV
+164 EGSNTQ
-170 KSDKAA
+170 KSAQSNQNYPNDLDTTGKHKTYN
-176 LSENANFDSGKLD
+176 STSNAQADATL
-189 GANSD
+189 
-194 GTGSDNSHDQSDISQ
+194 
-209 TTKQPTPA
+209 TPA

-273 EGLAQKIVSGY
+273 EGLAQKIVSGQ
-284 VPDQLKDVTIRSLD
+284 VPDQLKEVIIRSLD

-319 IEEVQASLHPIILFI
+319 IEEVQSSVQPIILFI

-341 GAGGQAGQ
+341 GAGGQVGQ

-407 RGLSAKMQE
+407 RGLSIKMQD
-416 HFGILIDDDA
+416 HFNIVIDDDA

-456 RVSLSKTAMPNQLDR
+456 RVSLSKTSMPNQLDR
-471 LKAKGIQLEQHINN
+471 LHASDRQLQQHIDN
-485 LSQQLERIGGVD
+485 LRQQLERVGRVD
-497 EKEKVSQQIAILD
+497 DKEKISQQINVLD
-510 EQRQTNQQS
+510 EQRQLNQQS
-519 ISDMTSRWQEQ
+519 IAEMTTGWQAQ
-530 RQLNDQLD
+530 RKLTEQLD
-538 ALNQQLNSELD
+538 AINKELNKQLNGKVNNLDEL
-549 DSNTLNAKARL
+549 SITTVLSAKERL
-560 EKQAEN
+560 DKQAEY
-566 QNIEQ
+566 QTIEQ
-571 QLKQVQETQRL
+571 ALKQAQQTHRL
-582 IHAVLDRQVIKQII
+582 VHAVLDRQVIKQII

-611 KNHILTLADTLQE
+611 KNHILTLADSLQQ
-624 RVIGQDHSVAAIVK
+624 RLIGQDHAVTAIVK
-638 RIHTAKARLDDPNR
+638 RIHTAKAGLDDPNR
-652 PQGVFLLV
+652 PQGVFMLV

-668 ETALALSEVLYGGER
+668 ETALALSEMLYGGER

-761 IIDFKNTLIL
+761 LIDFKNTLIM
-771 LTSNI
+771 LTSNV

-783 QCINTDPTITDFS
+783 QCINTDPDNSNFC
-796 LPDSDSLKQAINP
+796 LPDSDHLKQAINP
-809 HLYKAFKPAFLGRLT
+809 QLYKAFKPAFLGRLT

-835 LAEIIRLKLDKITG
+835 LAEIIGLKLEKITA
-849 RIRDNYDV
+849 RINGNYDV
-857 PCIVDP
+857 PCEVDP

-898 LLAHDDSQSVLKKIT
+898 LLAYDDSQSVLKKIT
-913 VFVDENDDF
+913 VFVDEDEQF
-922 AYRLDCDAIVALNQM
+922 AYRLDGDAIVALNQM
-937 AQYSEDETNSDTE
+937 AQYSQVHSESTALDAIKDND
-950 NNTNINSKGQL
+950 INKGAK
-961 ESSSNDQVNTAAT
+961 S
-974 KQLTAK
+974 QLTPK
-980 QVASK
+980 LS
-985 KTSTKKATT
+985 TTKKALT
-994 KKTPTKKTATKKI
+994 KKSTVRTVKKDSTGLNKQ
-1007 TEEDLS
+1007 ELPL

>member
-35 DTIHLLHELIATPN
+35 NTVHLLHELIATPH
-49 NDVDQILKVS
+49 NDVAQILKVN
-59 KINQQLLL
+59 KINQQSLLAD
-67 SEIADLLTG
+67 ITDLLNIFG
-76 FSQATGST
+76 QATGST

-99 DLASSLHGQSENKN
+99 ELASSQYNQSADNN

-121 HILLVLLAYERYQSL
+121 HILLVLLAYERYQAL

-144 QYVDRFTLKDDYDRQ
+144 QYIDRFTLKDDYERQ

-164 EGSGSV
+164 EGSSSTNNRGT
-170 KSDKAA
+170 D
-176 LSENANFDSGKLD
+176 D
-189 GANSD
+189 GAESV
-194 GTGSDNSHDQSDISQ
+194 DNDTNNQESLEADQAN
-209 TTKQPTPA
+209 TKPTPA

-229 SAEQIDPVIG
+229 DAEQIDPVIG

-273 EGLAQKIVSGY
+273 EGLAQKIVAGQ

-319 IEEVQASLHPIILFI
+319 IEEVQASLQPIILFI

-396 EPDIDTAVAMI
+396 EPDIETAVAMI
-407 RGLSAKMQE
+407 RGLSAKMQD

-456 RVSLSKTAMPNQLDR
+456 RVSLSKTAIPNQLDR
-471 LKAKGIQLEQHINN
+471 LKAKGLQLEQHINN

-497 EKEKVSQQIAILD
+497 EKEKVSQKIAVLD
-510 EQRQTNQQS
+510 EQRQANQQS
-519 ISDMTSRWQEQ
+519 IADMTNRWHEQ

-538 ALNQQLNSELD
+538 ALNKQLSGKADNAFNT
-549 DSNTLNAKARL
+549 NTLSAKERL
-560 EKQAEN
+560 DKQAEY
-566 QNIEQ
+566 QSIEQ
-571 QLKQVQETQRL
+571 SLKQIQETQRL

-596 SDWTGIPLTDMAGNE
+596 SDWTGIPLNDMAGNE
-611 KNHILTLADTLQE
+611 KDHILGLADTLQS

-652 PQGVFLLV
+652 PQGVFMLV

-668 ETALALSEVLYGGER
+668 QTALALSEVLYGGER

-761 IIDFKNTLIL
+761 LIDFKNTLIL
-771 LTSNI
+771 LTSNV
-776 GSSTIMQ
+776 GSSAIMQ
-783 QCINTDPTITDFS
+783 ACINTDPSVTDFS
-796 LPDSDSLKQAINP
+796 LPDSDSLKQVINP

-849 RIRDNYDV
+849 RIHDNYDV
-857 PCIVDP
+857 PCVIDD

-913 VFVDENDDF
+913 VFVDEDDNF
-922 AYRLDCDAIVALNQM
+922 AYRLDTDAVVALNQM
-937 AQYSEDETNSDTE
+937 AQHSEDETE
-950 NNTNINSKGQL
+950 
-961 ESSSNDQVNTAAT
+961 DQVEDQV
-974 KQLTAK
+974 KEPPSKPLSAK
-980 QVASK
+980 KSAIKKPDVKKSTVKKTASK
-985 KTSTKKATT
+985 KPIKKSI
-994 KKTPTKKTATKKI
+994 K
-1007 TEEDLS
+1007 EESL

>member
-20 QQAARLCINNGHREV
+20 QQAARLCINNGHCEV
-35 DTIHLLHELIATPN
+35 DTVHLLHELIATPH
-49 NDVDQILKVS
+49 NDVAQILKFN
-59 KINQQLLL
+59 KIAQQSLLAD
-67 SEIADLLTG
+67 ITDLLDTFG
-76 FSQATGST
+76 QATGST
-84 PVFSQGLMALLEDAW
+84 PVFSQDLMALLEDAW
-99 DLASSLHGQSENKN
+99 ELASSQHGQSADN
-113 SPLEIRSG
+113 SSALEIRSG
-121 HILLVLLAYERYQSL
+121 HILLVLLAYERYQSI

-144 QYVDRFTLKDDYDRQ
+144 QYIDRFTLKDDYERQ

-164 EGSGSV
+164 EGSGTSSN
-170 KSDKAA
+170 KSTNNKGVNKGADGGAD
-176 LSENANFDSGKLD
+176 SEDNDINNQESLD
-189 GANSD
+189 AK
-194 GTGSDNSHDQSDISQ
+194 Q
-209 TTKQPTPA
+209 TETKPTPA

-273 EGLAQKIVSGY
+273 EGLAQKIVAGQ

-319 IEEVQASLHPIILFI
+319 IEEVQASLQPIILFI

-396 EPDIDTAVAMI
+396 EPDIETAVAMI
-407 RGLSAKMQE
+407 RGLSAKMQA

-471 LKAKGIQLEQHINN
+471 LQAKGVQLEQHINN

-497 EKEKVSQQIAILD
+497 EKEKVSQKIAVLD
-510 EQRQTNQQS
+510 EQRQSNQQS
-519 ISDMTSRWQEQ
+519 IIDMTARWQEQ

-538 ALNQQLNSELD
+538 AINQQLNGKTSGSDTLSAKERLDKQSEY
-549 DSNTLNAKARL
+549 
-560 EKQAEN
+560 

-571 QLKQVQETQRL
+571 SLKQIQETHRL
-582 IHAVLDRQVIKQII
+582 IHPVLDRQVIKQII
-596 SDWTGIPLTDMAGNE
+596 SDWTGIPLNDMAGNE
-611 KNHILTLADTLQE
+611 KDHILNLADTLQA

-652 PQGVFLLV
+652 PQGVFMLV

-761 IIDFKNTLIL
+761 LIDFKNTLIL
-771 LTSNI
+771 LTSNV
-776 GSSTIMQ
+776 GSSAIMQ
-783 QCINTDPTITDFS
+783 ACINTDPAVTDFS
-796 LPDSDSLKQAINP
+796 LPDSDSLKQVINP

-835 LAEIIRLKLDKITG
+835 LAEIIRLKLEKITG
-849 RIRDNYDV
+849 RIHDNYDV
-857 PCIVDP
+857 PCVIDD

-898 LLAHDDSQSVLKKIT
+898 LLAHDDSQSVLKKMT
-913 VFVDENDDF
+913 VFVDENDNF
-922 AYRLDCDAIVALNQM
+922 AYRLDTDAVVALNHM
-937 AQYSEDETNSDTE
+937 AQYSEVEGDV
-950 NNTNINSKGQL
+950 SKAP
-961 ESSSNDQVNTAAT
+961 S
-974 KQLTAK
+974 K
-980 QVASK
+980 QVAAKRPATK
-985 KTSTKKATT
+985 KSSTKKEPATKEAAVKKPSV
-994 KKTPTKKTATKKI
+994 KKTISKKSVKK
-1007 TEEDLS
+1007 DLL

>member
-35 DTIHLLHELIATPN
+35 DTVHLLHELIATPH
-49 NDVDQILKVS
+49 NDVAQILKFN
-59 KINQQLLL
+59 KIAQPSLL
-67 SEIADLLTG
+67 ADMTDLLNTFG
-76 FSQATGST
+76 QATGST

-99 DLASSLHGQSENKN
+99 ELASSQHGQSADNN
-113 SPLEIRSG
+113 SSLEIRSG
-121 HILLVLLAYERYQSL
+121 YILLVLLAYERYQSL

-144 QYVDRFTLKDDYDRQ
+144 QYIDRFTLKDDYERQ

-164 EGSGSV
+164 EGSGSSSN
-170 KSDKAA
+170 KSTNNKGVNKGADGGAD
-176 LSENANFDSGKLD
+176 SEDNDINNQESLD
-189 GANSD
+189 AK
-194 GTGSDNSHDQSDISQ
+194 Q
-209 TTKQPTPA
+209 TETKPTPA

-273 EGLAQKIVSGY
+273 EGLAQKIVAGQ

-319 IEEVQASLHPIILFI
+319 IEEVQASLQPIILFI

-396 EPDIDTAVAMI
+396 EPDIETAVAMI
-407 RGLSAKMQE
+407 RGLSAKMQA

-471 LKAKGIQLEQHINN
+471 LQAKGVQLEQHINN

-497 EKEKVSQQIAILD
+497 EKEKVSQKIAVLD
-510 EQRQTNQQS
+510 EQRQSNQQS
-519 ISDMTSRWQEQ
+519 IIDMTARWQEQ

-538 ALNQQLNSELD
+538 ALNQQLNGKAGNA
-549 DSNTLNAKARL
+549 SNTNTLSAKERL
-560 EKQAEN
+560 DKQAEY
-566 QNIEQ
+566 QSIEQ
-571 QLKQVQETQRL
+571 SLKQVQETHRL
-582 IHAVLDRQVIKQII
+582 IHPVLDRQVIKQII
-596 SDWTGIPLTDMAGNE
+596 SDWTGIPLNDMAGNE
-611 KNHILTLADTLQE
+611 KDHILNLADTLQA

-638 RIHTAKARLDDPNR
+638 RIHTAKALLDDPNR
-652 PQGVFLLV
+652 PQGVFMLV

-761 IIDFKNTLIL
+761 LIDFKNTLIL
-771 LTSNI
+771 LTSNV
-776 GSSTIMQ
+776 GSSQIMQ
-783 QCINTDPTITDFS
+783 ACINTDPAVTDFS
-796 LPDSDSLKQAINP
+796 LPDSDNLKQVINP

-857 PCIVDP
+857 PCVIDD

-913 VFVDENDDF
+913 VFVDDEDNF
-922 AYRLDCDAIVALNQM
+922 AYRLDTDAVVALNHM
-937 AQYSEDETNSDTE
+937 AQYSEVEGE
-950 NNTNINSKGQL
+950 VSKAP
-961 ESSSNDQVNTAAT
+961 S
-974 KQLTAK
+974 K
-980 QVASK
+980 QVAAK
-985 KTSTKKATT
+985 KPATKKSSTKKEPATKEAAVKKPSV
-994 KKTPTKKTATKKI
+994 KKTISKKSVKK
-1007 TEEDLS
+1007 DLL

>member
-35 DTIHLLHELIATPN
+35 DTVHLLHELIATPH
-49 NDVDQILKVS
+49 NDVAQILKVN
-59 KINQQLLL
+59 KINQQSL
-67 SEIADLLTG
+67 ITDITDLLNTFG
-76 FSQATGST
+76 QATGST
-84 PVFSQGLMALLEDAW
+84 PVFSQDLMALLEDAW
-99 DLASSLHGQSENKN
+99 ELASSQHGQSIDNN
-113 SPLEIRSG
+113 NALEIRSG

-144 QYVDRFTLKDDYDRQ
+144 QYIDRFTLKDDYERQ

-164 EGSGSV
+164 EGSGSSSNKGV
-170 KSDKAA
+170 NKGAD
-176 LSENANFDSGKLD
+176 D
-189 GANSD
+189 GANSAD
-194 GTGSDNSHDQSDISQ
+194 DDTNNQESLD
-209 TTKQPTPA
+209 TKQTEAKPTPA

-273 EGLAQKIVSGY
+273 EGLAQKIVAGQ

-319 IEEVQASLHPIILFI
+319 IEEVQASLQPIILFI

-396 EPDIDTAVAMI
+396 EPDIETAVAMI
-407 RGLSAKMQE
+407 RGLSAKMQD

-456 RVSLSKTAMPNQLDR
+456 RVSLSKTAIPNQLDR
-471 LKAKGIQLEQHINN
+471 LKAKGVQLEQHINN

-497 EKEKVSQQIAILD
+497 EKEKVSQKIAVLD
-510 EQRQTNQQS
+510 EQRQSNQQS
-519 ISDMTSRWQEQ
+519 IADMTSRWHEQ
-530 RQLNDQLD
+530 RELNNQLD
-538 ALNQQLNSELD
+538 ALNKQLSGKAGGA
-549 DSNTLNAKARL
+549 DSLSAKARL
-560 EKQAEN
+560 DKQAEY
-566 QNIEQ
+566 QSIEQ
-571 QLKQVQETQRL
+571 SLKQVQETQRL
-582 IHAVLDRQVIKQII
+582 IHPVLDRQVIKQII
-596 SDWTGIPLTDMAGNE
+596 SDWTGIPLNDMAGNE
-611 KNHILTLADTLQE
+611 KDHILSLADTLQA

-652 PQGVFLLV
+652 PQGVFMLV

-668 ETALALSEVLYGGER
+668 ETALALSEILYGGER

-712 GEGGVLTEAI
+712 GEGGVLTEAV

-761 IIDFKNTLIL
+761 LIDFKNTLIL

-776 GSSTIMQ
+776 GSSQIMQ
-783 QCINTDPTITDFS
+783 ACINTDPSVTDFS

-824 VIPYYPLTDDA
+824 VIPYYPLTDNA

-857 PCIVDP
+857 PCVIDD

-913 VFVDENDDF
+913 VFVDEDDNF
-922 AYRLDCDAIVALNQM
+922 AYRLDTDAVVALNHI
-937 AQYSEDETNSDTE
+937 AQYSEVEGDV
-950 NNTNINSKGQL
+950 SKAP
-961 ESSSNDQVNTAAT
+961 SKQVEAKKPAT
-974 KQLTAK
+974 KK
-980 QVASK
+980 S
-985 KTSTKKATT
+985 STKKEPAKKEPAVKKPSV
-994 KKTPTKKTATKKI
+994 KKTISKKSVKK
-1007 TEEDLS
+1007 DLL

>member
-35 DTIHLLHELIATPN
+35 DTVHLLHELIATPH
-49 NDVDQILKVS
+49 NDVAQILKVN
-59 KINQQLLL
+59 KINQQSLLAD
-67 SEIADLLTG
+67 ITDLLNTFG
-76 FSQATGST
+76 QATGST
-84 PVFSQGLMALLEDAW
+84 PVFSQDLMALLEDAW
-99 DLASSLHGQSENKN
+99 ELASSQHGQSIDNN
-113 SPLEIRSG
+113 NALEIRSG

-144 QYVDRFTLKDDYDRQ
+144 QYIDRFTLKDDYERQ

-164 EGSGSV
+164 EGSGSSSNKGV
-170 KSDKAA
+170 NKGAD
-176 LSENANFDSGKLD
+176 D
-189 GANSD
+189 GANSAD
-194 GTGSDNSHDQSDISQ
+194 DDTNNQESLD
-209 TTKQPTPA
+209 TKQTEAKPTPA

-273 EGLAQKIVSGY
+273 EGLAQKIVVGQ

-319 IEEVQASLHPIILFI
+319 IEEVQASLQPIILFI

-396 EPDIDTAVAMI
+396 EPDIETAVAMI
-407 RGLSAKMQE
+407 RGLSAKMQD

-456 RVSLSKTAMPNQLDR
+456 RVSLSKTAIPNQLDR
-471 LKAKGIQLEQHINN
+471 LKAKGVQLEQHINN

-497 EKEKVSQQIAILD
+497 EKEKVSQKIAVLD
-510 EQRQTNQQS
+510 EQRQSNQQS
-519 ISDMTSRWQEQ
+519 IADMTSRWHEQ
-530 RQLNDQLD
+530 RELNNQLD
-538 ALNQQLNSELD
+538 ALNKQLSGKAGGA
-549 DSNTLNAKARL
+549 DSLSAKARL
-560 EKQAEN
+560 DKQAEY
-566 QNIEQ
+566 QSIEQ
-571 QLKQVQETQRL
+571 SLKQVQETQRL
-582 IHAVLDRQVIKQII
+582 IHPVLDRQVIKQII
-596 SDWTGIPLTDMAGNE
+596 SDWTGIPLNDMAGNE
-611 KNHILTLADTLQE
+611 KDHILSLADTLQA

-652 PQGVFLLV
+652 PQGVFMLV

-668 ETALALSEVLYGGER
+668 ETALALSEILYGGER

-712 GEGGVLTEAI
+712 GEGGVLTEAV

-761 IIDFKNTLIL
+761 LIDFKNTLIL

-776 GSSTIMQ
+776 GSSQIMQ
-783 QCINTDPTITDFS
+783 ACINTDPSVTDFS

-824 VIPYYPLTDDA
+824 VIPYYPLTDNA

-857 PCIVDP
+857 PCVIDD

-913 VFVDENDDF
+913 VFVDEDDNF
-922 AYRLDCDAIVALNQM
+922 AYRLDTDAVVALNHI
-937 AQYSEDETNSDTE
+937 AQYSEVEGDV
-950 NNTNINSKGQL
+950 SKAP
-961 ESSSNDQVNTAAT
+961 S
-974 KQLTAK
+974 K
-980 QVASK
+980 QVAAK
-985 KTSTKKATT
+985 KPATKKSSTKKEPAVKKPSV
-994 KKTPTKKTATKKI
+994 KKTISKKSVKK
-1007 TEEDLS
+1007 DLL

>member
-35 DTIHLLHELIATPN
+35 DTVHLLHELIAAPQ
-49 NDVDQILKVS
+49 NDVAQILKVN
-59 KINQQLLL
+59 KINQQTLLAD
-67 SEIADLLTG
+67 ITDLLNTFG
-76 FSQATGST
+76 EATGST
-84 PVFSQGLMALLEDAW
+84 PVFIQGLMALLEDAW
-99 DLASSLHGQSENKN
+99 ELASSQYNKN
-113 SPLEIRSG
+113 DNNNSLEIRSG
-121 HILLVLLAYERYQSL
+121 HILLVLLAYERYQPL
-136 LKTLPEQL
+136 LKILPEQL
-144 QYVDRFTLKDDYDRQ
+144 QYIDRFTLKDDYERQ

-164 EGSGSV
+164 EGSGSANVNRSMTNKSADVDGYAESHESLHAAQANV
-170 KSDKAA
+170 KPS
-176 LSENANFDSGKLD
+176 
-189 GANSD
+189 
-194 GTGSDNSHDQSDISQ
+194 
-209 TTKQPTPA
+209 PA

-229 SAEQIDPVIG
+229 DAEQIDPVIG

-273 EGLAQKIVSGY
+273 EGLAQKIVGGQ

-319 IEEVQASLHPIILFI
+319 IEEVQASLQPIILFI

-407 RGLSAKMQE
+407 RGLSVKMQE

-456 RVSLSKTAMPNQLDR
+456 RVSLSKTAIPNQLDR
-471 LKAKGIQLEQHINN
+471 LQAKGVQLEQHINN
-485 LSQQLERIGGVD
+485 LSQQLERIGGID
-497 EKEKVSQQIAILD
+497 EKEKISQKIAVID
-510 EQRQTNQQS
+510 EQRQSNKQS
-519 ISDMTSRWQEQ
+519 ITDMTARWHEQ

-538 ALNQQLNSELD
+538 VINQQLNGKADDADALSAKVRLD
-549 DSNTLNAKARL
+549 
-560 EKQAEN
+560 KQAEY
-566 QNIEQ
+566 QSIEQ
-571 QLKQVQETQRL
+571 SLKQIQETHRL
-582 IHAVLDRQVIKQII
+582 IHPVLDRQVIKQII
-596 SDWTGIPLTDMAGNE
+596 SDWTGIPLNDMAGNE
-611 KNHILTLADTLQE
+611 KDHILNLADTLQA
-624 RVIGQDHSVAAIVK
+624 RVIGQEHSVAAIVK

-652 PQGVFLLV
+652 PQGVFMLV

-668 ETALALSEVLYGGER
+668 ETALALSDVLYGGER

-761 IIDFKNTLIL
+761 LIDFKNTLIL
-771 LTSNI
+771 LTSNV
-776 GSSTIMQ
+776 GSSAIMQ
-783 QCINTDPTITDFS
+783 ACINTDPSITEFS
-796 LPDSDSLKQAINP
+796 LPDSDHLKQVINP

-857 PCIVDP
+857 PCVIEP

-898 LLAHDDSQSVLKKIT
+898 LLDHDDSQSVLKKIT
-913 VFVDENDDF
+913 VFVDADDNF
-922 AYRLDCDAIVALNQM
+922 AYRLDTDAVVPLNKM
-937 AQYSEDETNSDTE
+937 AQYSEDETE
-950 NNTNINSKGQL
+950 
-961 ESSSNDQVNTAAT
+961 DQVEKLPSKPFLPEKPAVKRPPVKKT
-974 KQLTAK
+974 
-980 QVASK
+980 VSK
-985 KTSTKKATT
+985 KAIKK
-994 KKTPTKKTATKKI
+994 
-1007 TEEDLS
+1007 ESL

>member
-35 DTIHLLHELIATPN
+35 DTVHLLHELIATPY
-49 NDVDQILKVS
+49 NDVAQILKANKVS
-59 KINQQLLL
+59 QQSLL
-67 SEIADLLTG
+67 ADITDSLNTFG
-76 FSQATGST
+76 QATGLT
-84 PVFSQGLMALLEDAW
+84 PVFSQSLMALLEDAW
-99 DLASSLHGQSENKN
+99 ELASSQYNKSDNN

-121 HILLVLLAYERYQSL
+121 HILLVLLAYERYQPL
-136 LKTLPEQL
+136 LKTLSEQL
-144 QYVDRFTLKDDYDRQ
+144 QYIDRFTLKDDYERQ

-164 EGSGSV
+164 EGSGTIQSAKV
-170 KSDKAA
+170 A
-176 LSENANFDSGKLD
+176 LGENTNTNT
-189 GANSD
+189 NSD
-194 GTGSDNSHDQSDISQ
+194 RSDNSDTQSELSQ
-209 TTKQPTPA
+209 TTKIPTPA

-229 SAEQIDPVIG
+229 SADQIDPVIG

-273 EGLAQKIVSGY
+273 EGLAQKIVAGQ

-319 IEEVQASLHPIILFI
+319 IEEVQASLQPIILFI

-407 RGLSAKMQE
+407 RGLSVKMQD

-471 LKAKGIQLEQHINN
+471 LQAKGVQLEQHINN
-485 LSQQLERIGGVD
+485 LSQQLERIGGIA
-497 EKEKVSQQIAILD
+497 EKEKISQKIAVLD
-510 EQRQTNQQS
+510 EQRQANKQS
-519 ISDMTSRWQEQ
+519 IADMTSRWQQ
-530 RQLNDQLD
+530 QCQLNDQLD
-538 ALNQQLNSELD
+538 AINQQLNGKAD
-549 DSNTLNAKARL
+549 DAFNTNTLSAKERL
-560 EKQAEN
+560 DKQTKY

-571 QLKQVQETQRL
+571 SLKQIQETHRL
-582 IHAVLDRQVIKQII
+582 IHPVLDRQVIKQII
-596 SDWTGIPLTDMAGNE
+596 SDWTGIPLNDMAGNE
-611 KNHILTLADTLQE
+611 KDHILNLADTLQA

-652 PQGVFLLV
+652 PQGVFMLV

-761 IIDFKNTLIL
+761 LIDFKNTLIL
-771 LTSNI
+771 LTSNV
-776 GSSTIMQ
+776 GSSAIMQ
-783 QCINTDPTITDFS
+783 QCINTDPAITDFS
-796 LPDSDSLKQAINP
+796 LPDSDSLKQVINP
-809 HLYKAFKPAFLGRLT
+809 HLYKVFKPAFLGRLT

-835 LAEIIRLKLDKITG
+835 LAEIIGLKLDKITG
-849 RIRDNYDV
+849 RIRDNYDI
-857 PCIVDP
+857 PCVIDP

-898 LLAHDDSQSVLKKIT
+898 LLAHDDSQSVLKNIT
-913 VFVDENDDF
+913 VLVDKDDNF
-922 AYRLDCDAIVALNQM
+922 AYRLDTEAVVALNQIV
-937 AQYSEDETNSDTE
+937 QYSEDETE
-950 NNTNINSKGQL
+950 NQDEKSPSKPA
-961 ESSSNDQVNTAAT
+961 SPKNPAVKRPPVKKT
-974 KQLTAK
+974 
-980 QVASK
+980 VSK
-985 KTSTKKATT
+985 KAVK
-994 KKTPTKKTATKKI
+994 
-1007 TEEDLS
+1007 EEAL

>member
-1 MSQLKAVITR
+1 MSQLKAIITR

-20 QQAARLCINNGHREV
+20 QQSAKLCIDKGHAEV
-35 DTIHLLHELIATPN
+35 DIAHLLYELIATPY
-49 NDVDQILKVS
+49 NDVNQILKAN
-59 KINQQLLL
+59 KISQQPLLEAL
-67 SEIADLLTG
+67 SDRLDT
-76 FSQATGST
+76 FKQAVGST
-84 PVFSQGLMALLEDAW
+84 PVFSQRLMALLEDSW
-99 DLASSLHGQSENKN
+99 ELASSQHDAIEGQ
-113 SPLEIRSG
+113 LEIRSG
-121 HILLVLLAYERYQSL
+121 HILLVLLTYSGYQAL
-136 LKTLPEQL
+136 LKTLPEPL
-144 QYVDRFTLKDDYDRQ
+144 QYIDRFTLKDDYARQ
-159 CLGST
+159 CQGST
-164 EGSGSV
+164 EGRSSV
-170 KSDKAA
+170 KSTGDT
-176 LSENANFDSGKLD
+176 NAKTD
-189 GANSD
+189 ANNL
-194 GTGSDNSHDQSDISQ
+194 NSNEQSSNTDQ
-209 TTKQPTPA
+209 TQPTPA

-229 SAEQIDPVIG
+229 QAEEIDPVIG

-273 EGLAQKIVSGY
+273 EGLAQKIVAGQ
-284 VPDQLKDVTIRSLD
+284 VPDQLKEVTIRSLD

-319 IEEVQASLHPIILFI
+319 IEEVQSSAQPIILFI

-407 RGLSAKMQE
+407 RGLSAKMQD
-416 HFGILIDDDA
+416 HFSILIDDDA

-456 RVSLSKTAMPNQLDR
+456 RVSLSKTSIPNQLDR
-471 LKAKGIQLEQHINN
+471 LHATDRRLQQHINN
-485 LSQQLERIGGVD
+485 LDQQLERMGGVD
-497 EKEKVSQQIAILD
+497 DKEKISQQIAILD
-510 EQRQTNQQS
+510 EQRQLNQQS
-519 ISDMTSRWQEQ
+519 IAEMTTGWQQQ
-530 RQLNDQLD
+530 RELNDQLD
-538 ALNQQLNSELD
+538 ALSQALNGELD
-549 DSNTLNAKARL
+549 ASDRL
-560 EKQAEN
+560 DKQAEY
-566 QNIEQ
+566 QNTEQ
-571 QLKQVQETQRL
+571 ALKQAQEKHRL
-582 IHAVLDRQVIKQII
+582 VHAVLDRQVIKQII

-611 KNHILTLADTLQE
+611 KNHILTLAETLQE
-624 RVIGQDHSVAAIVK
+624 RLIGQDHAVTAIVK
-638 RIHTAKARLDDPNR
+638 RIHTAKARLDDPSR
-652 PQGVFLLV
+652 PQGVFMLV

-761 IIDFKNTLIL
+761 LIDFKNTLIM
-771 LTSNI
+771 LTSNV

-783 QCINTDPTITDFS
+783 HCINTDPAVTDFE

-809 HLYKAFKPAFLGRLT
+809 QLYKSFKPAFLGRLT

-835 LAEIIRLKLDKITG
+835 LATIISLKLDKITA
-849 RIRDNYDV
+849 RIKANYEV
-857 PCIVDP
+857 PCEVDA
-863 EVIELILSRCHE
+863 EVIEMILSRCHE

-898 LLAHDDSQSVLKKIT
+898 LLAHDDSKSVLKKIT
-913 VFVDENDDF
+913 VFVNDDDQF
-922 AYRLDCDAIVALNQM
+922 DYRLDCDVIVGLNQM
-937 AQYSEDETNSDTE
+937 AQHSQADSV
-950 NNTNINSKGQL
+950 L
-961 ESSSNDQVNTAAT
+961 M
-974 KQLTAK
+974 TAK
-980 QVASK
+980 STKTKATATVKTTAK
-985 KTSTKKATT
+985 KATMKKATT
-994 KKTPTKKTATKKI
+994 KKTSAAKASKQESP
-1007 TEEDLS
+1007 L

>member
-35 DTIHLLHELIATPN
+35 DTVHLLHELIATPH
-49 NDVDQILKVS
+49 NDVAQILKFNKVA
-59 KINQQLLL
+59 QQSLLAD
-67 SEIADLLTG
+67 ITDLLDT
-76 FSQATGST
+76 FAQATGST

-99 DLASSLHGQSENKN
+99 ELASSQHSQSNGNN

-144 QYVDRFTLKDDYDRQ
+144 QYIDRFTLKDDYERQ

-164 EGSGSV
+164 EGCGSTNV
-170 KSDKAA
+170 NKSTNKDTNKDTE
-176 LSENANFDSGKLD
+176 SSP
-189 GANSD
+189 
-194 GTGSDNSHDQSDISQ
+194 DNSTDKQAFSTEHA
-209 TTKQPTPA
+209 TTQPTPA

-229 SAEQIDPVIG
+229 SADQIDPVIG

-273 EGLAQKIVSGY
+273 EGLAQKIIAGQ

-319 IEEVQASLHPIILFI
+319 IEEVQASVQPIILFI

-407 RGLSAKMQE
+407 RGLSAKMQA

-471 LKAKGIQLEQHINN
+471 LQAKGVQLEQHINN

-497 EKEKVSQQIAILD
+497 EKEKVSQKIAVLD
-510 EQRQTNQQS
+510 EQRQANQQS
-519 ISDMTSRWQEQ
+519 IADMTSRWHEQ

-538 ALNQQLNSELD
+538 ALNKQLNGKPED
-549 DSNTLNAKARL
+549 AFNTNTLSAKERL
-560 EKQAEN
+560 EKQNEY
-566 QNIEQ
+566 QSIEQ
-571 QLKQVQETQRL
+571 SLKQIQETHRL
-582 IHAVLDRQVIKQII
+582 IHPVLDRQVIKQII
-596 SDWTGIPLTDMAGNE
+596 SDWTGIPLNDMAGNE
-611 KNHILTLADTLQE
+611 KDHILNLADTLQA
-624 RVIGQDHSVAAIVK
+624 RVIGQDHSVTAIVK

-652 PQGVFLLV
+652 PQGVFMLV

-761 IIDFKNTLIL
+761 LIDFKNTLIL
-771 LTSNI
+771 LTSNV
-776 GSSTIMQ
+776 GSSAIMQ
-783 QCINTDPTITDFS
+783 ACINTHPAVTDFS
-796 LPDSDSLKQAINP
+796 LPDSDSLKQVINP

-857 PCIVDP
+857 PCVIDP

-913 VFVDENDDF
+913 VFVDEGDNF
-922 AYRLDCDAIVALNQM
+922 AYRLDTDAVVALNHM
-937 AQYSEDETNSDTE
+937 AQYSKDETEDKVKKSASE
-950 NNTNINSKGQL
+950 PVS
-961 ESSSNDQVNTAAT
+961 
-974 KQLTAK
+974 AK
-980 QVASK
+980 KPAVKKPPVKKTASK
-985 KTSTKKATT
+985 KAVK
-994 KKTPTKKTATKKI
+994 
-1007 TEEDLS
+1007 EESL